1 MQLKIKNRTL
11 IFLFSLSTLFGQNFD
26 ISGKITDGQNGEPL
40 IGANVVIQWDD
51 FNTGAATN
59 SDGEYTIQNVPI
71 GNYTLNV
78 SYIGYEDHEATI
90 AVNENSVIFNIQL
103 NISAI
108 QLQEYIVTASRGRR
122 EKITDAPAA
131 ISLIS
136 ELKIRNASNPNLGD
150 YFKNIKGVDFTA
162 SGLDSY
168 NLSARGFN
176 SSFSSRLLTLTD
188 GRMANVPS
196 LRLIAYNVIPLTS
209 DDVKQIEVVLG
220 PSSALYGPNAHAGVV
235 NIISKRPQESKGTV
249 VGITGGTRNFSKAQV
264 RHSGSIGNLGYK
276 MSLVQFNANDWE
288 YIEDEEKKAHYKQW
302 QDRDF
307 GDGDELD
314 DLFEDGLAWWD
325 GWDIKVDRDGNG
337 TVDTTYLG
345 SDNKIYDR
353 DKDGIDDIP
362 HFNINNTRFD
372 IRTDYDFSPDHFISL
387 NYGFA
392 QATNINITGIGRYLA
407 DDWVYQF
414 FQARWVYNNWFAQAY
429 LNTSLSGD
437 TRNMRTGGV
446 VTDHS
451 KFFHFQ
457 FQHNRDFNFLETKL
471 IWGGDYQRTMP
482 KTFGTILPDG
492 TGGRNPISYD
502 EDGIDNDKDGE
513 IDEWDELLVTNE
525 FGLYGQTQS
534 KLNENFQLIL
544 SGRLDLHSG
553 QQKEGGFKF
562 LDDPFS
568 GKSIEYYPQI
578 SPKIGLLYKPNENQT
593 YRLTA
598 ARAFN
603 TPSSQGLYLEVLA
616 AQYSIFPVVARGNA
630 NGYTYTRNANGELM
644 MYDVRAGSQSELRWA
659 DLPEGSALYI
669 PAVLGREGQF
679 VNAEDYTKIEPVRS
693 EEIWTYEFGYSGFIG
708 KKTRATFDLYY
719 STYSDFVS
727 DLTWVTP
734 VVLDTSAGFYSVENP
749 DPDILGFIPTSQHS
763 GIRDGGD
770 GIPGYYY
777 LNYGT
782 SDWSSTI
789 PAGWWQRPR
798 EERNGTTL
806 HIVNGD
812 TLGAWWTDDK
822 TNFDNPVNL
831 MLTNINYGAVS
842 LWGMDASI
850 YTFITPNISADVN
863 FSFLGKTRFWNFLT
877 RSYDPIN
884 APKFKLNAKAAYTA
898 EQGWHGNIGFRY
910 IPEFEWAAGVHYGII
925 DEYLVFDTMLGYRF
939 AEKYDLILN
948 INNINGDV
956 HREIIGG
963 PKLGRHIT
971 LKLNAKF

>member
-1 MQLKIKNRTL
+1 MIEKIRNL
-11 IFLFSLSTLFGQNFD
+11 IAITFITCTSLYSQSINLT
-26 ISGKITDGQNGEPL
+26 GKITDSQTDDPL
-40 IGANVVIQWDD
+40 IGANVVLSG
-51 FNTGAATN
+51 NGLSTGAATDIN
-59 SDGEYTIQNVPI
+59 GEYYIKDVPLGSYQI
-71 GNYTLNV
+71 KIT
-78 SYIGYEDHEATI
+78 YIGYSDF
-90 AVNENSVIFNIQL
+90 NSNLEVSSDSQTFNAQL
-103 NISAI
+103 SISAI
-108 QLQEYIVTASRGRR
+108 QLDEYIVTASRRR

-209 DDVKQIEVVLG
+209 DDVRQIEVVLG

-235 NIISKRPQESKGTV
+235 NIISKRPKESKGTV
-249 VGITGGTRNFSKAQV
+249 VGITGGTRNFLKTQV
-264 RHSGSIGNLGYK
+264 RHAGSIGKLGYK

-288 YIEDEEKKAHYKQW
+288 YIENSEKEAHYRQW
-302 QDRDF
+302 LDDA

-314 DLFEDGLAWWD
+314 DYFEDGLAWWD
-325 GWDIKVDRDGNG
+325 GWDIKVDRDGDG
-337 TVDTTYLG
+337 IVDTTYLAK
-345 SDNKIYDR
+345 DNKVNDR
-353 DKDGIDDIP
+353 DEDGISDIP
-362 HFNINNTRFD
+362 HFKINNTRFD

-407 DDWVYQF
+407 DDWIYQF
-414 FQARWVYNNWFAQAY
+414 FQGRWVYKNWYAQAY

-437 TRNMRTGGV
+437 TRNMRTGGI

-457 FQHNRDFNFLETKL
+457 FQHNLDFNFLDTKL

-492 TGGRNPISYD
+492 QPGRNPVSYD
-502 EDGIDNDKDGE
+502 EDGIDNDGDGK

-525 FGLYGQTQS
+525 FGFYSQSQS
-534 KLNENFQLIL
+534 KLSDHFQLIL
-544 SGRLDLHSG
+544 SGRVDLHSG
-553 QQKEGGFKF
+553 QQEDGGIKF
-562 LDDPFS
+562 LKDPLS
-568 GKSIEYYPQI
+568 GETMEYFPQI
-578 SPKIGLLYKPNENQT
+578 SPKIGLLYKPNDSQT
-593 YRLTA
+593 FRLTA

-616 AQYSIFPVVARGNA
+616 AQYSVFPVMARGNKD
-630 NGYTYTRNANGELM
+630 GYTFTRDASGELM
-644 MYDVRAGSQSELRWA
+644 MFDVRAGSSSEFRWSNM
-659 DLPEGSALYI
+659 PTGSALYI
-669 PAVLGREGQF
+669 PAVLGRPGQF

-693 EEIWTYEFGYSGFIG
+693 EEVWTYEFGYSGFISP
-708 KKTRATFDLYY
+708 KIRASFDLYY

-749 DPDILGFIPTSQHS
+749 DPEILGFIPTGEHS
-763 GIRDGGD
+763 GIKDGGD

-777 LNYGT
+777 IEYG
-782 SDWSSTI
+782 SADWESII
-789 PAGWWQRPR
+789 PAGWWDKPADQ
-798 EERNGTTL
+798 RNGTRL
-806 HIVNGD
+806 DYAYGD
-812 TLGAWWTDDK
+812 TLGAWWTDDV

-831 MLTNINYGAVS
+831 MLTNINYGQVT
-842 LWGMDASI
+842 LWGMDASL
-850 YTFITPNISADVN
+850 YAFLTPQISTDVN
-863 FSFLGKTRFWNFLT
+863 FSFLGKTKFWNFLT

-884 APKFKLNAKAAYTA
+884 APKFKINAKMAYNA
-898 EQGWHGNIGFRY
+898 DKGFHGNIGFRY

-939 AEKYDLILN
+939 AERYDLLLN

-971 LKLNAKF
+971 LKLNARF

>member
-1 MQLKIKNRTL
+1 MIEKIRNL
-11 IFLFSLSTLFGQNFD
+11 IAITFITCTSLYSQSINLT
-26 ISGKITDGQNGEPL
+26 GKITDSQTDDPL
-40 IGANVVIQWDD
+40 IGANVVLSG
-51 FNTGAATN
+51 NGLSTGAATDIN
-59 SDGEYTIQNVPI
+59 GEYYIKDVPLGSYQI
-71 GNYTLNV
+71 KIT
-78 SYIGYEDHEATI
+78 YIGYSDF
-90 AVNENSVIFNIQL
+90 NSNLEVSSDSQTFNAQL
-103 NISAI
+103 SISAI
-108 QLQEYIVTASRGRR
+108 QLDEYIVTASRRR

-209 DDVKQIEVVLG
+209 DDVRQIEVVLG

-235 NIISKRPQESKGTV
+235 NIISKRPKESKGTV
-249 VGITGGTRNFSKAQV
+249 VGITGGTRNFLKTQV
-264 RHSGSIGNLGYK
+264 RHAGSIGKLGYK

-288 YIEDEEKKAHYKQW
+288 YIENSEKEAHYRQW
-302 QDRDF
+302 LDDA

-314 DLFEDGLAWWD
+314 DYFEDGLAWWD
-325 GWDIKVDRDGNG
+325 GWDIKVDRDGDG
-337 TVDTTYLG
+337 IVDTTYLAK
-345 SDNKIYDR
+345 DNKVNDR
-353 DKDGIDDIP
+353 DEDGISDIP
-362 HFNINNTRFD
+362 HFKINNTRFD

-407 DDWVYQF
+407 DDWIYQF
-414 FQARWVYNNWFAQAY
+414 FQGRWVYKNWYAQAY
-429 LNTSLSGD
+429 LNTSLSGN
-437 TRNMRTGGV
+437 TRNMRTGGI

-457 FQHNRDFNFLETKL
+457 FQHNLDFNFLDTKL

-492 TGGRNPISYD
+492 QPGRNPVSYD
-502 EDGIDNDKDGE
+502 EDGIDNDGDGK

-525 FGLYGQTQS
+525 FGFYSQSQS
-534 KLNENFQLIL
+534 KLSDHFQLIL
-544 SGRLDLHSG
+544 SGRVDLHSG
-553 QQKEGGFKF
+553 QQEDGGIKF
-562 LDDPFS
+562 LKDPLS
-568 GKSIEYYPQI
+568 GETMEYFPQI
-578 SPKIGLLYKPNENQT
+578 SPKIGLLYKPNDSQT
-593 YRLTA
+593 FRLTA

-616 AQYSIFPVVARGNA
+616 AQYSVFPVMARGNKD
-630 NGYTYTRNANGELM
+630 GYTFTRDASGELM
-644 MYDVRAGSQSELRWA
+644 MFDVRAGSSSEFRWSNM
-659 DLPEGSALYI
+659 PTGSALYI
-669 PAVLGREGQF
+669 PAVLGRPGQF

-693 EEIWTYEFGYSGFIG
+693 EEVWTYEFGYSGFISP
-708 KKTRATFDLYY
+708 KIRASFDLYY

-749 DPDILGFIPTSQHS
+749 DPEILGFIPTGEHS
-763 GIRDGGD
+763 GIKDGGD

-777 LNYGT
+777 IEYG
-782 SDWSSTI
+782 SADWGSII
-789 PAGWWQRPR
+789 PAGWWDKPADQ
-798 EERNGTTL
+798 RNGTTL
-806 HIVNGD
+806 DYAYGD
-812 TLGAWWTDDK
+812 TLGAWWTDDV

-831 MLTNINYGAVS
+831 MLTNINYGQVT
-842 LWGMDASI
+842 LWGMDASL
-850 YTFITPNISADVN
+850 YAFLTPQISTDVN
-863 FSFLGKTRFWNFLT
+863 FSFLGKTKFWNFLT

-884 APKFKLNAKAAYTA
+884 APKYKINAKMAYNA
-898 EQGWHGNIGFRY
+898 DKGFHGNVGFRY

-939 AEKYDLILN
+939 AERYDLLLN

-971 LKLNAKF
+971 LKLNARF

>member
-1 MQLKIKNRTL
+1 MIEKIRNL
-11 IFLFSLSTLFGQNFD
+11 IAITFITCTSLYSQSINLT
-26 ISGKITDGQNGEPL
+26 GKITDSQTDDPL
-40 IGANVVIQWDD
+40 IGANVVLSG
-51 FNTGAATN
+51 NGLSTGAATDIN
-59 SDGEYTIQNVPI
+59 GEYYIKDVPLGSYQI
-71 GNYTLNV
+71 KIT
-78 SYIGYEDHEATI
+78 YIGYSDF
-90 AVNENSVIFNIQL
+90 NSNLEVSSDSQTFNAQL
-103 NISAI
+103 SISAI
-108 QLQEYIVTASRGRR
+108 QLDEYIVTASRRR

-209 DDVKQIEVVLG
+209 DDVRQIEVVLG

-235 NIISKRPQESKGTV
+235 NIISKRPKESKGTV
-249 VGITGGTRNFSKAQV
+249 VGITGGTRSFLKTQV
-264 RHSGSIGNLGYK
+264 RHAGSIGKLGYK

-288 YIEDEEKKAHYKQW
+288 YIENSEKEAHYRQW
-302 QDRDF
+302 LDDA
-307 GDGDELD
+307 GDGDQLD
-314 DLFEDGLAWWD
+314 DYFEDGLAWWD
-325 GWDIKVDRDGNG
+325 GWDIKVDRDGDG
-337 TVDTTYLG
+337 IVDTTYLAK
-345 SDNKIYDR
+345 DNKVNDR
-353 DKDGIDDIP
+353 DEDGISDIP
-362 HFNINNTRFD
+362 HFKINNTRFD

-407 DDWVYQF
+407 DDWIYQF
-414 FQARWVYNNWFAQAY
+414 FQGRWVYKNWFAQAY

-437 TRNMRTGGV
+437 TRNMRTGGI

-457 FQHNRDFNFLETKL
+457 FQHNLDFNFLDTKL

-492 TGGRNPISYD
+492 QPGRNPVSYD
-502 EDGIDNDKDGE
+502 EDGIDNDGDGK

-525 FGLYGQTQS
+525 FGFYSQSQS
-534 KLNENFQLIL
+534 KLSDHFQLIL
-544 SGRLDLHSG
+544 SGRVDLHSG
-553 QQKEGGFKF
+553 QQEDGGIKF
-562 LDDPFS
+562 LKDPLS
-568 GKSIEYYPQI
+568 GETMEYFPQI
-578 SPKIGLLYKPNENQT
+578 SPKVGLLYKPNDSQT
-593 YRLTA
+593 FRLTA

-616 AQYSIFPVVARGNA
+616 AQYSVFPVMARGNKD
-630 NGYTYTRNANGELM
+630 GYTFTRDASGELM
-644 MYDVRAGSQSELRWA
+644 MFDVRAGSSSEFRWSNM
-659 DLPEGSALYI
+659 PTGSALYI
-669 PAVLGREGQF
+669 PAVLGRPGQF

-693 EEIWTYEFGYSGFIG
+693 EEVWTYEFGYSGFISP
-708 KKTRATFDLYY
+708 KIRASFDLYY

-749 DPDILGFIPTSQHS
+749 DPEILGFIPTGEHS
-763 GIRDGGD
+763 GIKDGGD

-777 LNYGT
+777 IEYG
-782 SDWSSTI
+782 SADWGSII
-789 PAGWWQRPR
+789 PAGWWDKPADQ
-798 EERNGTTL
+798 RNGTRL
-806 HIVNGD
+806 DYAYGD
-812 TLGAWWTDDK
+812 TLGAWWTDDV

-831 MLTNINYGAVS
+831 MLTNINYGQVT
-842 LWGMDASI
+842 LWGMDASL
-850 YTFITPNISADVN
+850 YAFLTPQISTDVN
-863 FSFLGKTRFWNFLT
+863 FSFLGKTKFWNFLT

-884 APKFKLNAKAAYTA
+884 APKFKINAKMAYNA
-898 EQGWHGNIGFRY
+898 DKGFHGNIGFRY

-939 AEKYDLILN
+939 AEKYDLLLN
-948 INNINGDV
+948 INNINGNV

-971 LKLNAKF
+971 LKLNARF

>member
-1 MQLKIKNRTL
+1 MIEKIRNL
-11 IFLFSLSTLFGQNFD
+11 IAITFITCTSLYSQSINLT
-26 ISGKITDGQNGEPL
+26 GKITDSQTDDPL
-40 IGANVVIQWDD
+40 IGANVVLSG
-51 FNTGAATN
+51 NGLSTGAATDIN
-59 SDGEYTIQNVPI
+59 GEYYIKDVPLGSYQI
-71 GNYTLNV
+71 KIT
-78 SYIGYEDHEATI
+78 YIGYSDF
-90 AVNENSVIFNIQL
+90 NSNLEVSSDSQTFNAQL
-103 NISAI
+103 SISAI
-108 QLQEYIVTASRGRR
+108 QLDEYIVTASRRR

-131 ISLIS
+131 ISVIS

-209 DDVKQIEVVLG
+209 DDVRQIEVVLG

-235 NIISKRPQESKGTV
+235 NIISKRPKESKGTV
-249 VGITGGTRNFSKAQV
+249 VGITGGTRNFLKTQV
-264 RHSGSIGNLGYK
+264 RHAGSIGKLGYK

-288 YIEDEEKKAHYKQW
+288 YIENSEKEAHYRQW
-302 QDRDF
+302 LDDA

-314 DLFEDGLAWWD
+314 DYFEDGLAWWD
-325 GWDIKVDRDGNG
+325 GWDIKVDRDGDG
-337 TVDTTYLG
+337 IVDTTYLAK
-345 SDNKIYDR
+345 DNKVNDR
-353 DKDGIDDIP
+353 DEDGISDIP
-362 HFNINNTRFD
+362 HFKINNTRFD

-407 DDWVYQF
+407 DDWIYQF
-414 FQARWVYNNWFAQAY
+414 FQGRWVYKNWYAQAY

-437 TRNMRTGGV
+437 TRNMRTGGI

-457 FQHNRDFNFLETKL
+457 FQHNLDFNFLDTKL

-492 TGGRNPISYD
+492 QPGRNPVSYD
-502 EDGIDNDKDGE
+502 EDGIDNDGDGK

-525 FGLYGQTQS
+525 FGFYSQSQS
-534 KLNENFQLIL
+534 KLSDHFQLIL
-544 SGRLDLHSG
+544 SGRVDLHSG
-553 QQKEGGFKF
+553 QQEDGGIKF
-562 LDDPFS
+562 LKDPLS
-568 GKSIEYYPQI
+568 GETMEYFPQI
-578 SPKIGLLYKPNENQT
+578 SPKIGLLYKPNDSQT
-593 YRLTA
+593 FRLTA

-616 AQYSIFPVVARGNA
+616 AQYSVFPVMARGNKD
-630 NGYTYTRNANGELM
+630 GYTFTRDASGELM
-644 MYDVRAGSQSELRWA
+644 MFDVRAGSSSEFRWSNM
-659 DLPEGSALYI
+659 PTGSALYI
-669 PAVLGREGQF
+669 PAVLGRPGQF

-693 EEIWTYEFGYSGFIG
+693 EEVWTYEFGYSGFISP
-708 KKTRATFDLYY
+708 KIRASFDLYY

-749 DPDILGFIPTSQHS
+749 DPEILGFIPTGEHS
-763 GIRDGGD
+763 GIKDGGD

-777 LNYGT
+777 IEYG
-782 SDWSSTI
+782 SADWGSII
-789 PAGWWQRPR
+789 PAGWWDKPADQ
-798 EERNGTTL
+798 RNGTTL
-806 HIVNGD
+806 DYAYGD
-812 TLGAWWTDDK
+812 TLGAWWTDDV

-831 MLTNINYGAVS
+831 MLTNINYGQVT
-842 LWGMDASI
+842 LWGMDASL
-850 YTFITPNISADVN
+850 YSFLTPQISTDVN
-863 FSFLGKTRFWNFLT
+863 FSFLGKTKFWNFLT

-884 APKFKLNAKAAYTA
+884 APKFKINAKMAYNA
-898 EQGWHGNIGFRY
+898 DKGFHGNIGFRY

-939 AEKYDLILN
+939 AERYDLLLN

-971 LKLNAKF
+971 LKLNARF

>member
-1 MQLKIKNRTL
+1 MIEKIRNL
-11 IFLFSLSTLFGQNFD
+11 IAITFITCTSLYSQSINLT
-26 ISGKITDGQNGEPL
+26 GKITDSQTDDPL
-40 IGANVVIQWDD
+40 IGANVVLSG
-51 FNTGAATN
+51 NGLSTGAATDIN
-59 SDGEYTIQNVPI
+59 GEYYIKDVPLGSYQI
-71 GNYTLNV
+71 KIT
-78 SYIGYEDHEATI
+78 YIGYSDF
-90 AVNENSVIFNIQL
+90 NSNLEVSSDSQTFNAQL
-103 NISAI
+103 SISAI
-108 QLQEYIVTASRGRR
+108 QLDEYIVTASRRR

-209 DDVKQIEVVLG
+209 DDVRQIEVVLG

-235 NIISKRPQESKGTV
+235 NIISKRPKESKGTV
-249 VGITGGTRNFSKAQV
+249 VGITGGTRNFLKTQV
-264 RHSGSIGNLGYK
+264 RHAGSIGKLGYK

-288 YIEDEEKKAHYKQW
+288 YIENSEKEAHYRQW
-302 QDRDF
+302 LDDA

-314 DLFEDGLAWWD
+314 DYFEDGLAWWD
-325 GWDIKVDRDGNG
+325 GWDIKVDRDGDG
-337 TVDTTYLG
+337 IVDTTYLAK
-345 SDNKIYDR
+345 DNKVNDR
-353 DKDGIDDIP
+353 DEDGISDIP
-362 HFNINNTRFD
+362 HFKINNTRFD

-407 DDWVYQF
+407 DDWIYQF
-414 FQARWVYNNWFAQAY
+414 FQGRWVYKNWYAQAY

-437 TRNMRTGGV
+437 TRNMRTGGI

-457 FQHNRDFNFLETKL
+457 FQHNLDFNFLDTKL

-492 TGGRNPISYD
+492 QPGRNPVSYD
-502 EDGIDNDKDGE
+502 EDGIDNDGDGK

-525 FGLYGQTQS
+525 FGFYSQSQS
-534 KLNENFQLIL
+534 KLSDHFQLIL
-544 SGRLDLHSG
+544 SGRVDLHSG
-553 QQKEGGFKF
+553 QQEDGGIKF
-562 LDDPFS
+562 LKDPLS
-568 GKSIEYYPQI
+568 GETMEYFPQI
-578 SPKIGLLYKPNENQT
+578 SPKVGLLYKPNDSQT
-593 YRLTA
+593 FRLTA

-616 AQYSIFPVVARGNA
+616 AQYSVFPVMARGNKD
-630 NGYTYTRNANGELM
+630 GYTFTRDASGELM
-644 MYDVRAGSQSELRWA
+644 MFDVRAGSSSEFRWSNM
-659 DLPEGSALYI
+659 PTGSALYI
-669 PAVLGREGQF
+669 PAVLGRPGQF

-693 EEIWTYEFGYSGFIG
+693 EEVWTYEFGYSGFISP
-708 KKTRATFDLYY
+708 KIRASFDLYY

-749 DPDILGFIPTSQHS
+749 DPEILGFIPTGEHS
-763 GIRDGGD
+763 GIKDGGD

-777 LNYGT
+777 IEYG
-782 SDWSSTI
+782 SADWGSII
-789 PAGWWQRPR
+789 PAGWWDKPADQ
-798 EERNGTTL
+798 RNGTRL
-806 HIVNGD
+806 DYAYGD
-812 TLGAWWTDDK
+812 TLGAWWTDDV

-831 MLTNINYGAVS
+831 MLTNINYGQVT
-842 LWGMDASI
+842 LWGMDASL
-850 YTFITPNISADVN
+850 YAFLTPQISTDVN
-863 FSFLGKTRFWNFLT
+863 FSFLGKTKFWNFLT

-884 APKFKLNAKAAYTA
+884 APKFKINAKMAYNA
-898 EQGWHGNIGFRY
+898 DKGFHGNVGFRY

-939 AEKYDLILN
+939 AEKYDLLLN
-948 INNINGDV
+948 INNINGNV

-971 LKLNAKF
+971 LKLNARF

>member
-1 MQLKIKNRTL
+1 MIEKIRNL
-11 IFLFSLSTLFGQNFD
+11 IAITFITCTSLYSQSINLT
-26 ISGKITDGQNGEPL
+26 GKITDSQTDDPL
-40 IGANVVIQWDD
+40 IGANVVLSG
-51 FNTGAATN
+51 NGLSTGAATDIN
-59 SDGEYTIQNVPI
+59 GEYYIKDVPLGSYQI
-71 GNYTLNV
+71 KIT
-78 SYIGYEDHEATI
+78 YIGYSDF
-90 AVNENSVIFNIQL
+90 NSNLEVSSDSQTFNAQL
-103 NISAI
+103 SISAI
-108 QLQEYIVTASRGRR
+108 QLDEYIVTASRRR

-209 DDVKQIEVVLG
+209 DDVRQIEVVLG

-235 NIISKRPQESKGTV
+235 NIISKRPKESKGTV
-249 VGITGGTRNFSKAQV
+249 VGITGGTRNFLKTQV
-264 RHSGSIGNLGYK
+264 RHAGSIGKLGYK

-288 YIEDEEKKAHYKQW
+288 YIENSEKEAHYRQW
-302 QDRDF
+302 LDDA

-314 DLFEDGLAWWD
+314 DYFEDGLAWWD
-325 GWDIKVDRDGNG
+325 GWDIKVDRDGDG
-337 TVDTTYLG
+337 IVDTTYLAK
-345 SDNKIYDR
+345 DNKVNDR
-353 DKDGIDDIP
+353 DEDGISDIP
-362 HFNINNTRFD
+362 HFKINNTRFD

-407 DDWVYQF
+407 DDWIYQF
-414 FQARWVYNNWFAQAY
+414 FQGRWVYKNWYAQAY
-429 LNTSLSGD
+429 LNTSLSGN
-437 TRNMRTGGV
+437 TRNMRTGGI

-457 FQHNRDFNFLETKL
+457 FQHNLDFNFLDTKL

-492 TGGRNPISYD
+492 QPGRNPVSYD
-502 EDGIDNDKDGE
+502 EDGIDNDGDGK

-525 FGLYGQTQS
+525 FGFYSQSQS
-534 KLNENFQLIL
+534 KLSDHFQLIL
-544 SGRLDLHSG
+544 SGRVDLHSG
-553 QQKEGGFKF
+553 QQEDGGIKF
-562 LDDPFS
+562 LKDPLS
-568 GKSIEYYPQI
+568 GETMEYFPQI
-578 SPKIGLLYKPNENQT
+578 SPKIGLLYKPNDSQT
-593 YRLTA
+593 FRLTA

-616 AQYSIFPVVARGNA
+616 AQYSVFPVMARGNKD
-630 NGYTYTRNANGELM
+630 GYTFTRDASGELM
-644 MYDVRAGSQSELRWA
+644 MFDVRAGSSSEFRWSNM
-659 DLPEGSALYI
+659 PTGSALYI
-669 PAVLGREGQF
+669 PAVLGRPGQF

-693 EEIWTYEFGYSGFIG
+693 EEVWTYEFGYSGFISP
-708 KKTRATFDLYY
+708 KIRASFDLYY

-749 DPDILGFIPTSQHS
+749 DPEILGFIPTGEHS
-763 GIRDGGD
+763 GIKDGGD

-777 LNYGT
+777 IEYG
-782 SDWSSTI
+782 SADWESII
-789 PAGWWQRPR
+789 PAGWWDKPADQ
-798 EERNGTTL
+798 RNGTTL
-806 HIVNGD
+806 DYAYGD
-812 TLGAWWTDDK
+812 TLGAWWTDDV

-831 MLTNINYGAVS
+831 MLTNINYGQVT
-842 LWGMDASI
+842 LWGMDASL
-850 YTFITPNISADVN
+850 YAFLTPQISTDVN
-863 FSFLGKTRFWNFLT
+863 FSFLGKTKFWNFLT

-884 APKFKLNAKAAYTA
+884 APKFKINAKMAYNA
-898 EQGWHGNIGFRY
+898 DKGFHGNIGFRY

-939 AEKYDLILN
+939 AERYDLLLN

-971 LKLNAKF
+971 LKLNARF

>member
-1 MQLKIKNRTL
+1 MIEKIRNL
-11 IFLFSLSTLFGQNFD
+11 IAITFITCTSLYSQSINLT
-26 ISGKITDGQNGEPL
+26 GKITDSQTDDPL
-40 IGANVVIQWDD
+40 IGANVVLSG
-51 FNTGAATN
+51 NGLSTGAATDIN
-59 SDGEYTIQNVPI
+59 GEYYIKDVPLGSYQI
-71 GNYTLNV
+71 KIT
-78 SYIGYEDHEATI
+78 YIGYSDF
-90 AVNENSVIFNIQL
+90 NSNLEVSSDSQTFNAQL
-103 NISAI
+103 SISAI
-108 QLQEYIVTASRGRR
+108 QLDEYIVTASRRR

-131 ISLIS
+131 ISVIS

-209 DDVKQIEVVLG
+209 DDVRQIEVVLG

-235 NIISKRPQESKGTV
+235 NIISKRPKESKGTV
-249 VGITGGTRNFSKAQV
+249 VGITGGTRNFLKTQV
-264 RHSGSIGNLGYK
+264 RHAGSIGKLGYK

-288 YIEDEEKKAHYKQW
+288 YIENSEKEAHYRQW
-302 QDRDF
+302 LDDA

-314 DLFEDGLAWWD
+314 DYFEDGLAWWD
-325 GWDIKVDRDGNG
+325 GWDIKVDRDGDG
-337 TVDTTYLG
+337 IVDTTYLAK
-345 SDNKIYDR
+345 DNKVNDR
-353 DKDGIDDIP
+353 DEDGISDIP
-362 HFNINNTRFD
+362 HFKINNTRFD

-407 DDWVYQF
+407 DDWIYQF
-414 FQARWVYNNWFAQAY
+414 FQGRWVYKNWYAQAY

-437 TRNMRTGGV
+437 TRNMRTGGI

-457 FQHNRDFNFLETKL
+457 FQHNLDFNFLDTKL

-492 TGGRNPISYD
+492 QPGRNPVSYD
-502 EDGIDNDKDGE
+502 EDGIDNDGDGK

-525 FGLYGQTQS
+525 FGFYSQSQS
-534 KLNENFQLIL
+534 KLSDHFQLIL
-544 SGRLDLHSG
+544 SGRVDLHSG
-553 QQKEGGFKF
+553 QQEDGGIKF
-562 LDDPFS
+562 LKDPLS
-568 GKSIEYYPQI
+568 GETMEYFPQI
-578 SPKIGLLYKPNENQT
+578 SPKIGLLYKPNDSQT
-593 YRLTA
+593 FRLTA

-616 AQYSIFPVVARGNA
+616 AQYSVFPVMARGNKD
-630 NGYTYTRNANGELM
+630 GYTFTRDASGELM
-644 MYDVRAGSQSELRWA
+644 MFDVRAGSSSEFRWSNM
-659 DLPEGSALYI
+659 PTGSALYI
-669 PAVLGREGQF
+669 PAVLGRPGQF

-693 EEIWTYEFGYSGFIG
+693 EEVWTYEFGYSGFISP
-708 KKTRATFDLYY
+708 KIRASFDLYY

-749 DPDILGFIPTSQHS
+749 DPEILGFIPTGEHS
-763 GIRDGGD
+763 GIKDGGD

-777 LNYGT
+777 IEYG
-782 SDWSSTI
+782 SADWGSII
-789 PAGWWQRPR
+789 PAGWWDKPADQ
-798 EERNGTTL
+798 RNGTRL
-806 HIVNGD
+806 DYAYGD
-812 TLGAWWTDDK
+812 TLGAWWTDDV

-831 MLTNINYGAVS
+831 MLTNINYGQVT
-842 LWGMDASI
+842 LWGMDASL
-850 YTFITPNISADVN
+850 YAFLTPQISTDVN
-863 FSFLGKTRFWNFLT
+863 FSFLGKTKFWNFLT

-884 APKFKLNAKAAYTA
+884 APKFKINAKMAYNA
-898 EQGWHGNIGFRY
+898 DKGFHGNIGFRY

-939 AEKYDLILN
+939 AERYDLLLN

-971 LKLNAKF
+971 LKLNARF

>member
-1 MQLKIKNRTL
+1 MIEKIRNL
-11 IFLFSLSTLFGQNFD
+11 IAITFITCTSLYSQSINLT
-26 ISGKITDGQNGEPL
+26 GKITDSQTDDPL
-40 IGANVVIQWDD
+40 IGANVVLSG
-51 FNTGAATN
+51 NGLSTGAATDIN
-59 SDGEYTIQNVPI
+59 GEYYIKDVPLGSYQI
-71 GNYTLNV
+71 KIT
-78 SYIGYEDHEATI
+78 YIGYSDF
-90 AVNENSVIFNIQL
+90 NSNLEVSSDSQTFNAQL
-103 NISAI
+103 SISAI
-108 QLQEYIVTASRGRR
+108 QLDEYIVTASRRR

-209 DDVKQIEVVLG
+209 DDVRQIEVVLG

-235 NIISKRPQESKGTV
+235 NIISKRPKESKGTV
-249 VGITGGTRNFSKAQV
+249 VGITGGTRNFLKTQV
-264 RHSGSIGNLGYK
+264 RHAGSIGKLGYK

-288 YIEDEEKKAHYKQW
+288 YIENSEKEAHYRQW
-302 QDRDF
+302 LDDA

-314 DLFEDGLAWWD
+314 DYFEDGLAWWD
-325 GWDIKVDRDGNG
+325 GWDIKVDRDGDG
-337 TVDTTYLG
+337 IVDTTYLAK
-345 SDNKIYDR
+345 DNKVNDR
-353 DKDGIDDIP
+353 DEDGISDIP
-362 HFNINNTRFD
+362 HFKINNTRFD

-407 DDWVYQF
+407 DDWIYQF
-414 FQARWVYNNWFAQAY
+414 FQGRWVYKNWYAQAY

-437 TRNMRTGGV
+437 TRNMRTGGI

-457 FQHNRDFNFLETKL
+457 FQHNLDFNFLDTKL

-492 TGGRNPISYD
+492 QPGRNPVSYD
-502 EDGIDNDKDGE
+502 EDGIDNDGDGK

-525 FGLYGQTQS
+525 FGFYSQSQS
-534 KLNENFQLIL
+534 KLSDHFQLIL
-544 SGRLDLHSG
+544 SGRVDLHSG
-553 QQKEGGFKF
+553 QQEDGGIKF
-562 LDDPFS
+562 LKDPLS
-568 GKSIEYYPQI
+568 GETMEYFPQI
-578 SPKIGLLYKPNENQT
+578 SPKIGLLYKPNDSQT
-593 YRLTA
+593 FRLTA

-616 AQYSIFPVVARGNA
+616 AQYSVFPVMARGNKD
-630 NGYTYTRNANGELM
+630 GYTFTRDASGELM
-644 MYDVRAGSQSELRWA
+644 MFDVRAGSSSEFRWSNM
-659 DLPEGSALYI
+659 PTGSALYI
-669 PAVLGREGQF
+669 PAVLGRPGQF

-693 EEIWTYEFGYSGFIG
+693 EEVWTYEFGYSGFISP
-708 KKTRATFDLYY
+708 KIRASFDLYY

-749 DPDILGFIPTSQHS
+749 DPEILGFIPTGEHS
-763 GIRDGGD
+763 GIKDGGD

-777 LNYGT
+777 IEYG
-782 SDWSSTI
+782 SADWGSII
-789 PAGWWQRPR
+789 PAGWWDKPADQ
-798 EERNGTTL
+798 RNGTRL
-806 HIVNGD
+806 DYAYGD
-812 TLGAWWTDDK
+812 TLGAWWTDDV

-831 MLTNINYGAVS
+831 MLTNINYGQVT
-842 LWGMDASI
+842 LWGMDASL
-850 YTFITPNISADVN
+850 YAFLTPQISTDVN
-863 FSFLGKTRFWNFLT
+863 FSFLGKTKFWNFLT

-884 APKFKLNAKAAYTA
+884 APKFKINAKMAYNA
-898 EQGWHGNIGFRY
+898 DKGFHGNVGFRY

-939 AEKYDLILN
+939 AERYDLLLN

-971 LKLNAKF
+971 LKLNARF

>member
-1 MQLKIKNRTL
+1 MIEKIRNL
-11 IFLFSLSTLFGQNFD
+11 IAITFITCTSLYSQSINLT
-26 ISGKITDGQNGEPL
+26 GKITDSQTDDPL
-40 IGANVVIQWDD
+40 IGANVVLSG
-51 FNTGAATN
+51 NGLSTGAATDIN
-59 SDGEYTIQNVPI
+59 GEYYIKDVPLGSYQI
-71 GNYTLNV
+71 KIT
-78 SYIGYEDHEATI
+78 YIGYSDF
-90 AVNENSVIFNIQL
+90 NSNLEVSSDSQTFNAQL
-103 NISAI
+103 SISAI
-108 QLQEYIVTASRGRR
+108 QLDEYIVTASRRR

-209 DDVKQIEVVLG
+209 DDVRQIEVVLG

-235 NIISKRPQESKGTV
+235 NIISKRPKESKGTV
-249 VGITGGTRNFSKAQV
+249 VGITGGTRNFLKTQV
-264 RHSGSIGNLGYK
+264 RHAGSIGKLGYK

-288 YIEDEEKKAHYKQW
+288 YIENSEKEAHYRQW
-302 QDRDF
+302 LDDA

-314 DLFEDGLAWWD
+314 DYFEDGLAWWD
-325 GWDIKVDRDGNG
+325 GWDIKVDRDGDG
-337 TVDTTYLG
+337 IVDTTYLAK
-345 SDNKIYDR
+345 DNKVNDR
-353 DKDGIDDIP
+353 DEDGISDIP
-362 HFNINNTRFD
+362 HFKINNTRFD

-407 DDWVYQF
+407 DDWIYQF
-414 FQARWVYNNWFAQAY
+414 FQGRWVYKNWYAQAY

-437 TRNMRTGGV
+437 TRNMRTGGI

-457 FQHNRDFNFLETKL
+457 FQHNLDFNFLDTKL

-492 TGGRNPISYD
+492 QPGRNPVSYD
-502 EDGIDNDKDGE
+502 EDGIDNDGDGK

-525 FGLYGQTQS
+525 FGFYSQSQS
-534 KLNENFQLIL
+534 KLSDHFQLIL
-544 SGRLDLHSG
+544 SGRVDLHSG
-553 QQKEGGFKF
+553 QQEDGGIKF
-562 LDDPFS
+562 LKDPLS
-568 GKSIEYYPQI
+568 GETMEYFPQI
-578 SPKIGLLYKPNENQT
+578 SPKIGLLYKPNDSQT
-593 YRLTA
+593 FRLTA

-616 AQYSIFPVVARGNA
+616 AQYSVFPVMARGNKD
-630 NGYTYTRNANGELM
+630 GYTFTRDASGELM
-644 MYDVRAGSQSELRWA
+644 MFDVRAGSSSEFRWSNM
-659 DLPEGSALYI
+659 PTGSALYI
-669 PAVLGREGQF
+669 PAVLGRPGQF

-693 EEIWTYEFGYSGFIG
+693 EEVWTYEFGYSGFISP
-708 KKTRATFDLYY
+708 KIRASFDLYY

-749 DPDILGFIPTSQHS
+749 DPEILGFIPTGEHS
-763 GIRDGGD
+763 GIKDGGD

-777 LNYGT
+777 IEYG
-782 SDWSSTI
+782 SADWGSII
-789 PAGWWQRPR
+789 PAGWWDKPADQ
-798 EERNGTTL
+798 RNGTTL
-806 HIVNGD
+806 DYAYGD
-812 TLGAWWTDDK
+812 TLGAWWTDDV

-831 MLTNINYGAVS
+831 MLTNINYGQVT
-842 LWGMDASI
+842 LWGMDASL
-850 YTFITPNISADVN
+850 YAFLTPQISTDVN
-863 FSFLGKTRFWNFLT
+863 FSFLGKTKFWNFLT

-884 APKFKLNAKAAYTA
+884 APKYKINAKMAYNA
-898 EQGWHGNIGFRY
+898 DKGFHGNVGFRY

-939 AEKYDLILN
+939 AERYDLLLN

-971 LKLNAKF
+971 LKLNARF

>member
-1 MQLKIKNRTL
+1 MKEKIRNL
-11 IFLFSLSTLFGQNFD
+11 IAITFITCTSLYSQSINLT
-26 ISGKITDGQNGEPL
+26 GKITDSQTDDPL
-40 IGANVVIQWDD
+40 IGANVVLSG
-51 FNTGAATN
+51 NGLSTGAATDIN
-59 SDGEYTIQNVPI
+59 GEYYIKDVPLGSYQI
-71 GNYTLNV
+71 KIT
-78 SYIGYEDHEATI
+78 YIGYSDF
-90 AVNENSVIFNIQL
+90 NSNLEVSSDSQTFNAQL
-103 NISAI
+103 SISAI
-108 QLQEYIVTASRGRR
+108 QLDEYIVTASRRR

-209 DDVKQIEVVLG
+209 DDVRQIEVVLG

-235 NIISKRPQESKGTV
+235 NIISKRPKESKGTV
-249 VGITGGTRNFSKAQV
+249 VGITGGTRNFLKTQV
-264 RHSGSIGNLGYK
+264 RHAGSIGKLGYK

-288 YIEDEEKKAHYKQW
+288 YIENSEKEAHYRQW
-302 QDRDF
+302 LDDA

-314 DLFEDGLAWWD
+314 DYFEDGLAWWD
-325 GWDIKVDRDGNG
+325 GWDIKVDRDGDG
-337 TVDTTYLG
+337 IVDTTYLAK
-345 SDNKIYDR
+345 DNKVNDR
-353 DKDGIDDIP
+353 DEDGISDIP
-362 HFNINNTRFD
+362 HFKINNTRFD

-407 DDWVYQF
+407 DDWIYQF
-414 FQARWVYNNWFAQAY
+414 FQGRWVYKNWYAQAY

-437 TRNMRTGGV
+437 TRNMRTGGI

-457 FQHNRDFNFLETKL
+457 FQHNLDFNFLDTKL

-492 TGGRNPISYD
+492 QPGRNPVSYD
-502 EDGIDNDKDGE
+502 EDGIDNDGDGK

-525 FGLYGQTQS
+525 FGFYSQSQS
-534 KLNENFQLIL
+534 KLSDHFQLIL
-544 SGRLDLHSG
+544 SGRVDLHSG
-553 QQKEGGFKF
+553 QQEDGGIKF
-562 LDDPFS
+562 LKDPLS
-568 GKSIEYYPQI
+568 GETMEYFPQI
-578 SPKIGLLYKPNENQT
+578 SPKIGLLYKPNDSQT
-593 YRLTA
+593 FRLTA

-616 AQYSIFPVVARGNA
+616 AQYSVFPVMARGNKD
-630 NGYTYTRNANGELM
+630 GYTFTRDASGELM
-644 MYDVRAGSQSELRWA
+644 MFDVRAGSSSEFRWSNM
-659 DLPEGSALYI
+659 PTGSALYI
-669 PAVLGREGQF
+669 PAVLGRPGQF

-693 EEIWTYEFGYSGFIG
+693 EEVWTYEFGYSGFISP
-708 KKTRATFDLYY
+708 KIRASFDLYY

-749 DPDILGFIPTSQHS
+749 DPDILGFIPTGEHS
-763 GIRDGGD
+763 GIKDGGD

-777 LNYGT
+777 IEYG
-782 SDWSSTI
+782 SADWGSII
-789 PAGWWQRPR
+789 PAGWWDKPADQ
-798 EERNGTTL
+798 RNGTRL
-806 HIVNGD
+806 DYAYGD
-812 TLGAWWTDDK
+812 TLGAWWTDDV

-831 MLTNINYGAVS
+831 MLTNINYGQVT
-842 LWGMDASI
+842 LWGMDASL
-850 YTFITPNISADVN
+850 YAFLTPQISTDVN
-863 FSFLGKTRFWNFLT
+863 FSFLGKTKFWNFLT

-884 APKFKLNAKAAYTA
+884 APKYKINAKMAYNA
-898 EQGWHGNIGFRY
+898 DKGFHGNVGFRY

-939 AEKYDLILN
+939 AEKYDLLLN

-971 LKLNAKF
+971 LKLNARF

>member
-1 MQLKIKNRTL
+1 MIEKIRNL
-11 IFLFSLSTLFGQNFD
+11 IAITFITCTSLYSQSINLT
-26 ISGKITDGQNGEPL
+26 GKITDSQTDDPL
-40 IGANVVIQWDD
+40 IGANVVLSG
-51 FNTGAATN
+51 NGLSTGAATDIN
-59 SDGEYTIQNVPI
+59 GEYYIKDVPLGSYQI
-71 GNYTLNV
+71 KIT
-78 SYIGYEDHEATI
+78 YIGYSDF
-90 AVNENSVIFNIQL
+90 NSNLEVSSDSQTFNAQL
-103 NISAI
+103 SISAI
-108 QLQEYIVTASRGRR
+108 QLDEYIVTASRRR

-209 DDVKQIEVVLG
+209 DDVRQIEVVLG

-235 NIISKRPQESKGTV
+235 NIISKRPKESKGTV
-249 VGITGGTRNFSKAQV
+249 VGITGGTRNFLKTQV
-264 RHSGSIGNLGYK
+264 RHAGSIGKLGYK

-288 YIEDEEKKAHYKQW
+288 YIENSEKEAHYRQW
-302 QDRDF
+302 LDDA
-307 GDGDELD
+307 GDGDQLD
-314 DLFEDGLAWWD
+314 DYFEDGLAWWD
-325 GWDIKVDRDGNG
+325 GWDIKVDRDGDG
-337 TVDTTYLG
+337 IVDTTYLAK
-345 SDNKIYDR
+345 DNKVNDR
-353 DKDGIDDIP
+353 DEDGISDIP
-362 HFNINNTRFD
+362 HFKINNTRFD

-407 DDWVYQF
+407 DDWIYQF
-414 FQARWVYNNWFAQAY
+414 FQGRWVYKNWYAQAY

-437 TRNMRTGGV
+437 TRNMRTGGI

-457 FQHNRDFNFLETKL
+457 FQHNLDFNFLDTKL

-492 TGGRNPISYD
+492 QPGRNPVSYD
-502 EDGIDNDKDGE
+502 EDGIDNDGDGK

-525 FGLYGQTQS
+525 FGFYSQSQS
-534 KLNENFQLIL
+534 KLSDHFQLIL
-544 SGRLDLHSG
+544 SGRVDLHSG
-553 QQKEGGFKF
+553 QQEDGGIKF
-562 LDDPFS
+562 LKDPLS
-568 GKSIEYYPQI
+568 GETMEYFPQI
-578 SPKIGLLYKPNENQT
+578 SPKIGLLYKPNDSQT
-593 YRLTA
+593 FRLTA

-616 AQYSIFPVVARGNA
+616 AQYSVFPVMARGNKD
-630 NGYTYTRNANGELM
+630 GYTFTRDASGELM
-644 MYDVRAGSQSELRWA
+644 MFDVRAGSSSEFRWSNM
-659 DLPEGSALYI
+659 PTGSALYI
-669 PAVLGREGQF
+669 PAVLGRPGQF

-693 EEIWTYEFGYSGFIG
+693 EEVWTYEFGYSGFISP
-708 KKTRATFDLYY
+708 KIRASFDLYY

-749 DPDILGFIPTSQHS
+749 DPEILGFIPTGEHS
-763 GIRDGGD
+763 GIKDGGD

-777 LNYGT
+777 IEYG
-782 SDWSSTI
+782 SADWGSII
-789 PAGWWQRPR
+789 PAGWWDKPADQ
-798 EERNGTTL
+798 RNGTRL
-806 HIVNGD
+806 DYAYGD
-812 TLGAWWTDDK
+812 TLGAWWTDDV

-831 MLTNINYGAVS
+831 MLTNINYGQVT
-842 LWGMDASI
+842 LWGMDASL
-850 YTFITPNISADVN
+850 YAFLTPQISTDVN
-863 FSFLGKTRFWNFLT
+863 FSFLGKTKFWNFLT

-884 APKFKLNAKAAYTA
+884 APKFKINAKMAYNA
-898 EQGWHGNIGFRY
+898 DKGFHGNIGFRY

-939 AEKYDLILN
+939 AERYDLLLN

-971 LKLNAKF
+971 LKLNARF

>member
-1 MQLKIKNRTL
+1 MIEKIRNL
-11 IFLFSLSTLFGQNFD
+11 IAITFITCTSLYSQSINLT
-26 ISGKITDGQNGEPL
+26 GKITDSQTDDPL
-40 IGANVVIQWDD
+40 IGANVVLSG
-51 FNTGAATN
+51 NGLSTGAATDIN
-59 SDGEYTIQNVPI
+59 GEYYIKDVPLGSYQI
-71 GNYTLNV
+71 KIT
-78 SYIGYEDHEATI
+78 YIGYSDF
-90 AVNENSVIFNIQL
+90 NSNLEVSSDSQTFNAQL
-103 NISAI
+103 SISAI
-108 QLQEYIVTASRGRR
+108 QLDEYIVTASRRR

-131 ISLIS
+131 ISVIS

-168 NLSARGFN
+168 NLGARGFN

-209 DDVKQIEVVLG
+209 DDVRQIEVVLG

-235 NIISKRPQESKGTV
+235 NIISKRPKESKGTV
-249 VGITGGTRNFSKAQV
+249 VGITGGTRNFLKTQV
-264 RHSGSIGNLGYK
+264 RHAGSIGKLGYK

-288 YIEDEEKKAHYKQW
+288 YIENSEKEAHYRQW
-302 QDRDF
+302 LDDA

-314 DLFEDGLAWWD
+314 DYFEDGLAWWD
-325 GWDIKVDRDGNG
+325 GWDIKVDRDGDG
-337 TVDTTYLG
+337 IVDTTYLAK
-345 SDNKIYDR
+345 DNKVNDR
-353 DKDGIDDIP
+353 DEDGISDIP
-362 HFNINNTRFD
+362 HFKINNTRFD

-407 DDWVYQF
+407 DDWIYQF
-414 FQARWVYNNWFAQAY
+414 FQGRWVYKNWYAQAY

-437 TRNMRTGGV
+437 TRNMRTGGI

-457 FQHNRDFNFLETKL
+457 FQHNLDFNFLDTKL

-492 TGGRNPISYD
+492 QPGRNPVSYD
-502 EDGIDNDKDGE
+502 EDGIDNDGDGK

-525 FGLYGQTQS
+525 FGFYSQSQS
-534 KLNENFQLIL
+534 KLSDHFQLIL
-544 SGRLDLHSG
+544 SGRVDLHSG
-553 QQKEGGFKF
+553 QQEDGGIKF
-562 LDDPFS
+562 LKDPLS
-568 GKSIEYYPQI
+568 GETMEYFPQI
-578 SPKIGLLYKPNENQT
+578 SPKIGLLYKPNDSQT
-593 YRLTA
+593 FRLTA

-616 AQYSIFPVVARGNA
+616 AQYSVFPVMARGNKD
-630 NGYTYTRNANGELM
+630 GYTFTRDASGELM
-644 MYDVRAGSQSELRWA
+644 MFDVRAGSSSEFRWSNM
-659 DLPEGSALYI
+659 PTGSALYI
-669 PAVLGREGQF
+669 PAVLGRPGQF

-693 EEIWTYEFGYSGFIG
+693 EEVWTYEFGYSGFISP
-708 KKTRATFDLYY
+708 KIRASFDLYY

-749 DPDILGFIPTSQHS
+749 DPEILGFIPTGEHS
-763 GIRDGGD
+763 GIKDGGD

-777 LNYGT
+777 IEYG
-782 SDWSSTI
+782 SADWESII
-789 PAGWWQRPR
+789 PAGWWDKPADQ
-798 EERNGTTL
+798 RNGTTL
-806 HIVNGD
+806 DYAYGD
-812 TLGAWWTDDK
+812 TLGAWWTDDV

-831 MLTNINYGAVS
+831 MLTNINYGQVT
-842 LWGMDASI
+842 LWGMDASL
-850 YTFITPNISADVN
+850 YAFLTPQISTDVN
-863 FSFLGKTRFWNFLT
+863 FSFLGKTKFWNFLT

-884 APKFKLNAKAAYTA
+884 APKFKINAKMAYNA
-898 EQGWHGNIGFRY
+898 DKGFHGNIGFRY

-939 AEKYDLILN
+939 AERYDLLLN

-971 LKLNAKF
+971 LKLNARF

>member
-1 MQLKIKNRTL
+1 MIEKIRNL
-11 IFLFSLSTLFGQNFD
+11 IAITFITCTSLYSQSINLT
-26 ISGKITDGQNGEPL
+26 GKITDSQTDDPL
-40 IGANVVIQWDD
+40 IGANVVLSG
-51 FNTGAATN
+51 NGLSTGAATDIN
-59 SDGEYTIQNVPI
+59 GEYYIKDVPLGSYQI
-71 GNYTLNV
+71 KIT
-78 SYIGYEDHEATI
+78 YIGYSDF
-90 AVNENSVIFNIQL
+90 NSNLEVSSDSQTFNAQL
-103 NISAI
+103 SISAI
-108 QLQEYIVTASRGRR
+108 QLDEYIVTASRRR

-209 DDVKQIEVVLG
+209 DDVRQIEVVLG

-235 NIISKRPQESKGTV
+235 NIISKRPKESKGTV
-249 VGITGGTRNFSKAQV
+249 VGITGGTRNFLKTQV
-264 RHSGSIGNLGYK
+264 RHAGSIGKLGYK

-288 YIEDEEKKAHYKQW
+288 YIENSEKEAHYRQW
-302 QDRDF
+302 LDDA

-314 DLFEDGLAWWD
+314 DYFEDGLAWWD
-325 GWDIKVDRDGNG
+325 GWDIKVDRDGDG
-337 TVDTTYLG
+337 IVDTTYLAK
-345 SDNKIYDR
+345 DNKVNDR
-353 DKDGIDDIP
+353 DEDGISDIP
-362 HFNINNTRFD
+362 HFKINNTRFD

-407 DDWVYQF
+407 DDWIYQF
-414 FQARWVYNNWFAQAY
+414 FQGRWVYKNWYAQAY

-437 TRNMRTGGV
+437 TRNMRTGGI

-457 FQHNRDFNFLETKL
+457 FQHNLDFNFLDTKL

-492 TGGRNPISYD
+492 QPGRNPVSYD
-502 EDGIDNDKDGE
+502 EDGIDNDGDGK

-525 FGLYGQTQS
+525 FGFYSQSQS
-534 KLNENFQLIL
+534 KLSDHFQLIL
-544 SGRLDLHSG
+544 SGRVDLHSG
-553 QQKEGGFKF
+553 QQEDGGIKF
-562 LDDPFS
+562 LKDPLS
-568 GKSIEYYPQI
+568 GETMEYFPQI
-578 SPKIGLLYKPNENQT
+578 SPKIGLLYKPNDSQT
-593 YRLTA
+593 FRLTA

-616 AQYSIFPVVARGNA
+616 AQYSVFPVMARGNKD
-630 NGYTYTRNANGELM
+630 GYTFTRDASGELM
-644 MYDVRAGSQSELRWA
+644 MFDVRAGSSSEFRWSNM
-659 DLPEGSALYI
+659 PTGSALYI
-669 PAVLGREGQF
+669 PAVLGRPGQF

-693 EEIWTYEFGYSGFIG
+693 EEVWTYEFGYSGFISP
-708 KKTRATFDLYY
+708 KIRASFDLYY

-749 DPDILGFIPTSQHS
+749 DPEILGFIPTGEHS
-763 GIRDGGD
+763 GIKDGGD

-777 LNYGT
+777 IEYG
-782 SDWSSTI
+782 SADWGSII
-789 PAGWWQRPR
+789 PAGWWDKPADQ
-798 EERNGTTL
+798 RNGTRL
-806 HIVNGD
+806 DYAYGD
-812 TLGAWWTDDK
+812 TLGAWWTDDV

-831 MLTNINYGAVS
+831 MLTNINYGQVT
-842 LWGMDASI
+842 LWGMDASL
-850 YTFITPNISADVN
+850 YAFLTPQISTDVN
-863 FSFLGKTRFWNFLT
+863 FSFLGKTKFWNFLT

-884 APKFKLNAKAAYTA
+884 APKFKINAKMAYNA
-898 EQGWHGNIGFRY
+898 DKGFHGNIGFRY

-939 AEKYDLILN
+939 AERYDLLLN

-971 LKLNAKF
+971 LKLNARF

>member
-1 MQLKIKNRTL
+1 MIEKIRNL
-11 IFLFSLSTLFGQNFD
+11 IAITFITCTSLYSQSINLT
-26 ISGKITDGQNGEPL
+26 GKITDSQTDDPL
-40 IGANVVIQWDD
+40 IGANVVLSG
-51 FNTGAATN
+51 NGLSTGAATDIN
-59 SDGEYTIQNVPI
+59 GEYYIKDVPLGSYQI
-71 GNYTLNV
+71 KIT
-78 SYIGYEDHEATI
+78 YIGYSDF
-90 AVNENSVIFNIQL
+90 NSNLEVSSDSQTFNAQL
-103 NISAI
+103 SISAI
-108 QLQEYIVTASRGRR
+108 QLDEYIVTASRRR

-209 DDVKQIEVVLG
+209 DDVRQIEVVLG

-235 NIISKRPQESKGTV
+235 NIISKRPKESKGTV
-249 VGITGGTRNFSKAQV
+249 VGITGGTRNFLKTQV
-264 RHSGSIGNLGYK
+264 RHAGSIGKLGYK

-288 YIEDEEKKAHYKQW
+288 YIENSEKEAHYRQW
-302 QDRDF
+302 LDDA

-314 DLFEDGLAWWD
+314 DYFEDGLAWWD
-325 GWDIKVDRDGNG
+325 GWDIKVDRDGDG
-337 TVDTTYLG
+337 IVDTTYLAK
-345 SDNKIYDR
+345 DNKVNDR
-353 DKDGIDDIP
+353 DEDGISDIP
-362 HFNINNTRFD
+362 HFKINNTRFD

-407 DDWVYQF
+407 DDWIYQF
-414 FQARWVYNNWFAQAY
+414 FQGRWVYKNWFAQAY

-437 TRNMRTGGV
+437 TRNMRTGGI

-457 FQHNRDFNFLETKL
+457 FQHNLDFNFLDTKL

-492 TGGRNPISYD
+492 QPGRNPVSYD
-502 EDGIDNDKDGE
+502 EDGIDNDGDGK

-525 FGLYGQTQS
+525 FGFYSQSQS
-534 KLNENFQLIL
+534 KLSDHFQLIL
-544 SGRLDLHSG
+544 SGRVDLHSG
-553 QQKEGGFKF
+553 QQEDGGIKF
-562 LDDPFS
+562 LKDPLS
-568 GKSIEYYPQI
+568 GETMEYFPQI
-578 SPKIGLLYKPNENQT
+578 SPKIGLLYKPNDSQT
-593 YRLTA
+593 FRLTA

-616 AQYSIFPVVARGNA
+616 AQYSVFPVMARGNKD
-630 NGYTYTRNANGELM
+630 GYTFTRDASGELM
-644 MYDVRAGSQSELRWA
+644 MFDVRAGSSSEFRWSNM
-659 DLPEGSALYI
+659 PTGSALYI
-669 PAVLGREGQF
+669 PAVLGRPGQF

-693 EEIWTYEFGYSGFIG
+693 EEVWTYEFGYSGFISP
-708 KKTRATFDLYY
+708 KIRASFDLYY

-749 DPDILGFIPTSQHS
+749 DPEILGFIPTGEHS
-763 GIRDGGD
+763 GIKDGGD

-777 LNYGT
+777 IEYG
-782 SDWSSTI
+782 SADWGSII
-789 PAGWWQRPR
+789 PAGWWDKPADQ
-798 EERNGTTL
+798 RNGTRL
-806 HIVNGD
+806 DYAYGD
-812 TLGAWWTDDK
+812 TLGAWWTDDV

-831 MLTNINYGAVS
+831 MLTNINYGQVT
-842 LWGMDASI
+842 LWGMDASL
-850 YTFITPNISADVN
+850 YAFLTPQISTDVN
-863 FSFLGKTRFWNFLT
+863 FSFLGKTKFWNFLT

-884 APKFKLNAKAAYTA
+884 APKYKINAKMAYNA
-898 EQGWHGNIGFRY
+898 DKGFHGNIGFRY

-939 AEKYDLILN
+939 AERYDLLLN

-971 LKLNAKF
+971 LKLNARF

>member
-1 MQLKIKNRTL
+1 MIEKIRNL
-11 IFLFSLSTLFGQNFD
+11 IAITFITCTSLYSQSINLT
-26 ISGKITDGQNGEPL
+26 GKITDSQTDDPL
-40 IGANVVIQWDD
+40 IGANVVLSG
-51 FNTGAATN
+51 NGLSTGAATDIN
-59 SDGEYTIQNVPI
+59 GEYYIKDVPLGSYQI
-71 GNYTLNV
+71 KIT
-78 SYIGYEDHEATI
+78 YIGYSDF
-90 AVNENSVIFNIQL
+90 NSNLEVSSDSQTFNAQL
-103 NISAI
+103 SISAI
-108 QLQEYIVTASRGRR
+108 QLDEYIVTASRRR

-209 DDVKQIEVVLG
+209 DDVRQIEVVLG

-235 NIISKRPQESKGTV
+235 NIISKRPKESKGTV
-249 VGITGGTRNFSKAQV
+249 VGITGGTRSFLKTQV
-264 RHSGSIGNLGYK
+264 RHAGSIGKLGYK

-288 YIEDEEKKAHYKQW
+288 YIENSEKEAHYRQW
-302 QDRDF
+302 LDDA

-314 DLFEDGLAWWD
+314 DYFEDGLAWWD
-325 GWDIKVDRDGNG
+325 GWDIKVDRDGDG
-337 TVDTTYLG
+337 IVDTTYLAK
-345 SDNKIYDR
+345 DNKVNDR
-353 DKDGIDDIP
+353 DEDGISDIP
-362 HFNINNTRFD
+362 HFKINNTRFD

-407 DDWVYQF
+407 DDWIYQF
-414 FQARWVYNNWFAQAY
+414 FQGRWVYKNWYAQAY

-437 TRNMRTGGV
+437 TRNMRTGGI

-457 FQHNRDFNFLETKL
+457 FQHNLDFNFLDTKL

-492 TGGRNPISYD
+492 QPGRNPVSYD
-502 EDGIDNDKDGE
+502 EDGIDNDGDGK

-525 FGLYGQTQS
+525 FGFYSQSQS
-534 KLNENFQLIL
+534 KLSDHFQLIL
-544 SGRLDLHSG
+544 SGRVDLHSG
-553 QQKEGGFKF
+553 QQEDGGIKF
-562 LDDPFS
+562 LKDPLS
-568 GKSIEYYPQI
+568 GETMEYFPQI
-578 SPKIGLLYKPNENQT
+578 SPKIGLLYKPNDSQT
-593 YRLTA
+593 FRLTA

-616 AQYSIFPVVARGNA
+616 AQYSVFPVMARGNKD
-630 NGYTYTRNANGELM
+630 GYTFTRDASGELM
-644 MYDVRAGSQSELRWA
+644 MFDVRAGSSSEFRWSNM
-659 DLPEGSALYI
+659 PTGSALYI
-669 PAVLGREGQF
+669 PAVLGRPGQF

-693 EEIWTYEFGYSGFIG
+693 EEVWTYEFGYSGFISP
-708 KKTRATFDLYY
+708 KIRASFDLYY

-749 DPDILGFIPTSQHS
+749 DPEILGFIPTGEHS
-763 GIRDGGD
+763 GIKDGGD

-777 LNYGT
+777 IEYG
-782 SDWSSTI
+782 SADWGSII
-789 PAGWWQRPR
+789 PAGWWDKPADQ
-798 EERNGTTL
+798 RNGTRL
-806 HIVNGD
+806 DYAYGD
-812 TLGAWWTDDK
+812 TLGAWWTDDV

-831 MLTNINYGAVS
+831 MLTNINYGQVT
-842 LWGMDASI
+842 LWGMDASL
-850 YTFITPNISADVN
+850 YAFLTPQISTDVN
-863 FSFLGKTRFWNFLT
+863 FSFLGKTKFWNFLT

-884 APKFKLNAKAAYTA
+884 APKFKINAKMAYNA
-898 EQGWHGNIGFRY
+898 DKGFHGNIGFRY

-939 AEKYDLILN
+939 AERYDLLLN

-971 LKLNAKF
+971 LKLNARF

>member
-1 MQLKIKNRTL
+1 MIEKIRNL
-11 IFLFSLSTLFGQNFD
+11 IAITFITCTSLYSQSINLT
-26 ISGKITDGQNGEPL
+26 GKITDSQTDDPL
-40 IGANVVIQWDD
+40 IGANVVLSG
-51 FNTGAATN
+51 NGLSTGAATDIN
-59 SDGEYTIQNVPI
+59 GEYYIKDVPLGSYQI
-71 GNYTLNV
+71 KIT
-78 SYIGYEDHEATI
+78 YIGYSDF
-90 AVNENSVIFNIQL
+90 NSNLEVSSDSQTFNAQL
-103 NISAI
+103 SISAI
-108 QLQEYIVTASRGRR
+108 QLDEYIVTASRRR

-209 DDVKQIEVVLG
+209 DDVRQIEVVLG

-235 NIISKRPQESKGTV
+235 NIISKRPKESKGTV
-249 VGITGGTRNFSKAQV
+249 VGITGGTRNFLKTQV
-264 RHSGSIGNLGYK
+264 RHAGSIGKLGYK

-288 YIEDEEKKAHYKQW
+288 YIENSEKEAHYRQW
-302 QDRDF
+302 LDDA

-314 DLFEDGLAWWD
+314 DYFEDGLAWWD
-325 GWDIKVDRDGNG
+325 GWDIKVDRDGDG
-337 TVDTTYLG
+337 IVDTTYLAK
-345 SDNKIYDR
+345 DNKVNDR
-353 DKDGIDDIP
+353 DEDGISDIP
-362 HFNINNTRFD
+362 HFKINNTRFD

-407 DDWVYQF
+407 DDWIYQF
-414 FQARWVYNNWFAQAY
+414 FQGRWVYKNWYAQAY

-437 TRNMRTGGV
+437 TRNMRTGGI

-457 FQHNRDFNFLETKL
+457 FQHNLDFNFLDTKL

-492 TGGRNPISYD
+492 QPGRNPVSYD
-502 EDGIDNDKDGE
+502 EDGIDNDGDGK

-525 FGLYGQTQS
+525 FGFYSQSQS
-534 KLNENFQLIL
+534 KLSDHFQLIL
-544 SGRLDLHSG
+544 SGRVDLHSG
-553 QQKEGGFKF
+553 QQEDGGIKF
-562 LDDPFS
+562 LKDPLS
-568 GKSIEYYPQI
+568 GETMEYFPQI
-578 SPKIGLLYKPNENQT
+578 SPKIGLLYKPNDSQT
-593 YRLTA
+593 FRLTA

-616 AQYSIFPVVARGNA
+616 AQYSVFPVMARGNKD
-630 NGYTYTRNANGELM
+630 GYTFTRDASGELM
-644 MYDVRAGSQSELRWA
+644 MFDVRAGSSSEFRWSNM
-659 DLPEGSALYI
+659 PTGSALYI
-669 PAVLGREGQF
+669 PAVLGRPGQF

-693 EEIWTYEFGYSGFIG
+693 EEVWTYEFGYSGFISP
-708 KKTRATFDLYY
+708 KIRASFDLYY

-749 DPDILGFIPTSQHS
+749 DPEILGFIPTGEHS
-763 GIRDGGD
+763 GIKDGGD

-777 LNYGT
+777 IEYG
-782 SDWSSTI
+782 SADWGSII
-789 PAGWWQRPR
+789 PAGWWDKPADQ
-798 EERNGTTL
+798 RNGTRL
-806 HIVNGD
+806 DYAYGD
-812 TLGAWWTDDK
+812 TLGAWWTDDV

-831 MLTNINYGAVS
+831 MLTNINYGQVT
-842 LWGMDASI
+842 LWGMDASL
-850 YTFITPNISADVN
+850 YAFLTPQISTDVN
-863 FSFLGKTRFWNFLT
+863 FSFLGKTKFWNFLT

-884 APKFKLNAKAAYTA
+884 APKYKINAKMAYNA
-898 EQGWHGNIGFRY
+898 DKGFHGNVGFRY

-939 AEKYDLILN
+939 AERYDLLLN

-971 LKLNAKF
+971 LKLNARF

>member
-1 MQLKIKNRTL
+1 MIEKIRNL
-11 IFLFSLSTLFGQNFD
+11 IAITFITCTSLYSQSINLT
-26 ISGKITDGQNGEPL
+26 GKITDSQTDDPL
-40 IGANVVIQWDD
+40 IGANVVLSG
-51 FNTGAATN
+51 NGLSTGAATDIN
-59 SDGEYTIQNVPI
+59 GEYYIKDVPLGSYQI
-71 GNYTLNV
+71 KIT
-78 SYIGYEDHEATI
+78 YIGYSDF
-90 AVNENSVIFNIQL
+90 NSNLEVSSDSQTFNAQL
-103 NISAI
+103 SISAI
-108 QLQEYIVTASRGRR
+108 QLDEYIVTASRRR

-209 DDVKQIEVVLG
+209 DDVRQIEVVLG

-235 NIISKRPQESKGTV
+235 NIISKRPKESKGTV
-249 VGITGGTRNFSKAQV
+249 VGITGGTRNFLKTQV
-264 RHSGSIGNLGYK
+264 RHAGSIGKLGYK

-288 YIEDEEKKAHYKQW
+288 YIENSEKEAHYRQW
-302 QDRDF
+302 LDDA

-314 DLFEDGLAWWD
+314 DYFEDGLAWWD
-325 GWDIKVDRDGNG
+325 GWDIKVDRDGDG
-337 TVDTTYLG
+337 IVDTTYLAK
-345 SDNKIYDR
+345 DNKVNDR
-353 DKDGIDDIP
+353 DEDGISDIP
-362 HFNINNTRFD
+362 HFKINNTRFD

-407 DDWVYQF
+407 DDWIYQF
-414 FQARWVYNNWFAQAY
+414 FQGRWVYKNWYAQAY

-437 TRNMRTGGV
+437 TRNMRTGGI

-457 FQHNRDFNFLETKL
+457 FQHNLDFNFLDTKL

-492 TGGRNPISYD
+492 QPGRNPVSYD
-502 EDGIDNDKDGE
+502 EDGIDNDGDGK

-525 FGLYGQTQS
+525 FGFYSQSQS
-534 KLNENFQLIL
+534 KLSDHFQLIL
-544 SGRLDLHSG
+544 SGRVDLHSG
-553 QQKEGGFKF
+553 QQEDGGIKF
-562 LDDPFS
+562 LKDPLS
-568 GKSIEYYPQI
+568 GETMEYFPQI
-578 SPKIGLLYKPNENQT
+578 SPKIGLLYKPNDSQT
-593 YRLTA
+593 FRLTA

-616 AQYSIFPVVARGNA
+616 AQYSVFPVMARGNKD
-630 NGYTYTRNANGELM
+630 GYTFTRDASGELM
-644 MYDVRAGSQSELRWA
+644 MFDVRAGSSSEFRWSNM
-659 DLPEGSALYI
+659 PTGSALYI
-669 PAVLGREGQF
+669 PAVLGRPGQF

-693 EEIWTYEFGYSGFIG
+693 EEVWTYEFGYSGFISP
-708 KKTRATFDLYY
+708 KIRASFDLYY

-749 DPDILGFIPTSQHS
+749 DPEILGFIPTGEHS
-763 GIRDGGD
+763 GIKDGGD

-777 LNYGT
+777 IEYG
-782 SDWSSTI
+782 SADWGSII
-789 PAGWWQRPR
+789 PAGWWDKPADQ
-798 EERNGTTL
+798 RNGTRL
-806 HIVNGD
+806 DYAYGD
-812 TLGAWWTDDK
+812 TLGAWWTDDV

-831 MLTNINYGAVS
+831 MLTNINYGQVT
-842 LWGMDASI
+842 LWGMDASL
-850 YTFITPNISADVN
+850 YAFLTPQISTDVN
-863 FSFLGKTRFWNFLT
+863 FSFLGKTKFWNFLT

-884 APKFKLNAKAAYTA
+884 APKFKINAKMAYNA
-898 EQGWHGNIGFRY
+898 DKGFHGNIGFRY

-939 AEKYDLILN
+939 AERYDLLLN
-948 INNINGDV
+948 INNINGNV

-971 LKLNAKF
+971 LKLNARF

>member
-1 MQLKIKNRTL
+1 MIEKIRNL
-11 IFLFSLSTLFGQNFD
+11 IAITFITCTSLYSQSINLT
-26 ISGKITDGQNGEPL
+26 GKITDSQTDDPL
-40 IGANVVIQWDD
+40 IGANVVLSG
-51 FNTGAATN
+51 NGLSTGAATDIN
-59 SDGEYTIQNVPI
+59 GEYYIKDVPLGSYQI
-71 GNYTLNV
+71 KIT
-78 SYIGYEDHEATI
+78 YIGYSDF
-90 AVNENSVIFNIQL
+90 NSNLEVSSDSQTFNAQL
-103 NISAI
+103 SISAI
-108 QLQEYIVTASRGRR
+108 QLDEYIVTASRRR

-209 DDVKQIEVVLG
+209 DDVRQIEVVLG

-235 NIISKRPQESKGTV
+235 NIISKRPKESKGTV
-249 VGITGGTRNFSKAQV
+249 VGITGGTRNFLKTQV
-264 RHSGSIGNLGYK
+264 RHAGSIGKLGYK

-288 YIEDEEKKAHYKQW
+288 YIENSEKEAHYRQW
-302 QDRDF
+302 LDDA

-314 DLFEDGLAWWD
+314 DYFEDGLAWWD
-325 GWDIKVDRDGNG
+325 GWDIKVDRDGDG
-337 TVDTTYLG
+337 IVDTTYLAK
-345 SDNKIYDR
+345 DNKVNDR
-353 DKDGIDDIP
+353 DEDGISDIP
-362 HFNINNTRFD
+362 HFKINNTRFD

-407 DDWVYQF
+407 DDWIYQF
-414 FQARWVYNNWFAQAY
+414 FQGRWVYKNWYAQAY
-429 LNTSLSGD
+429 LNTSLSGN
-437 TRNMRTGGV
+437 TRNMRTGGI

-457 FQHNRDFNFLETKL
+457 FQHNLDFNFLDTKL

-492 TGGRNPISYD
+492 QPGRNPVSYD
-502 EDGIDNDKDGE
+502 EDGIDNDGDGK

-525 FGLYGQTQS
+525 FGFYSQSQS
-534 KLNENFQLIL
+534 KLSDHFQLIL
-544 SGRLDLHSG
+544 SGRVDLHSG
-553 QQKEGGFKF
+553 QQEDGGIKF
-562 LDDPFS
+562 LKDPLS
-568 GKSIEYYPQI
+568 GETMEYFPQI
-578 SPKIGLLYKPNENQT
+578 SPKIGLLYKPNDSQT
-593 YRLTA
+593 FRLTA

-616 AQYSIFPVVARGNA
+616 AQYSVFPVMARGNKD
-630 NGYTYTRNANGELM
+630 GYTFTRDASGELM
-644 MYDVRAGSQSELRWA
+644 MFDVRAGSSSEFRWSNM
-659 DLPEGSALYI
+659 PTGSALYI
-669 PAVLGREGQF
+669 PAVLGRPGQF

-693 EEIWTYEFGYSGFIG
+693 EEVWTYEFGYSGFISP
-708 KKTRATFDLYY
+708 KIRASFDLYY

-749 DPDILGFIPTSQHS
+749 DPEILGFIPTGEHS
-763 GIRDGGD
+763 GIKDGGD

-777 LNYGT
+777 IEYG
-782 SDWSSTI
+782 SADWGSII
-789 PAGWWQRPR
+789 PAGWWDKPADQ
-798 EERNGTTL
+798 RNGTRL
-806 HIVNGD
+806 DYAYGD
-812 TLGAWWTDDK
+812 TLGAWWTDDV

-831 MLTNINYGAVS
+831 MLTNINYGQVT
-842 LWGMDASI
+842 LWGMDASL
-850 YTFITPNISADVN
+850 YAFLTPQISTDVN
-863 FSFLGKTRFWNFLT
+863 FSFLGKTKFWNFLT

-884 APKFKLNAKAAYTA
+884 APKYKINAKMAYNA
-898 EQGWHGNIGFRY
+898 DKGFHGNVGFRY

-939 AEKYDLILN
+939 AEKYDLLLN
-948 INNINGDV
+948 INNINGNV

-971 LKLNAKF
+971 LKLNARF

>member
-1 MQLKIKNRTL
+1 MIEKIRNL
-11 IFLFSLSTLFGQNFD
+11 IAITFITCTSLYSQSINLT
-26 ISGKITDGQNGEPL
+26 GKITDSQTDDPL
-40 IGANVVIQWDD
+40 IGANVVLSG
-51 FNTGAATN
+51 NGLSTGAATDIN
-59 SDGEYTIQNVPI
+59 GEYYIKDVPLGSYQI
-71 GNYTLNV
+71 KIT
-78 SYIGYEDHEATI
+78 YIGYSDF
-90 AVNENSVIFNIQL
+90 NSNLEVSSDSQTFNAQL
-103 NISAI
+103 SISAI
-108 QLQEYIVTASRGRR
+108 QLDEYIVTASRRR

-209 DDVKQIEVVLG
+209 DDVRQIEVVLG

-235 NIISKRPQESKGTV
+235 NIISKRPKESKGTV
-249 VGITGGTRNFSKAQV
+249 VGITGGTRNFLKTQV
-264 RHSGSIGNLGYK
+264 RHAGSIGKLGYK

-288 YIEDEEKKAHYKQW
+288 YIENSEKEAHYRQW
-302 QDRDF
+302 LDDA

-314 DLFEDGLAWWD
+314 DYFEDGLAWWD
-325 GWDIKVDRDGNG
+325 GWDIKVDRDGDG
-337 TVDTTYLG
+337 IVDTTYLAK
-345 SDNKIYDR
+345 DNKVNDR
-353 DKDGIDDIP
+353 DEDGISDIP
-362 HFNINNTRFD
+362 HFKINNTRFD

-407 DDWVYQF
+407 DDWIYQF
-414 FQARWVYNNWFAQAY
+414 FQGRWVYKNWYAQAY
-429 LNTSLSGD
+429 LNTSLSGN
-437 TRNMRTGGV
+437 TRNMRTGGI

-457 FQHNRDFNFLETKL
+457 FQHNLDFNFLDTKL

-492 TGGRNPISYD
+492 QPGRNPVSYD
-502 EDGIDNDKDGE
+502 EDGIDNDGDGK

-525 FGLYGQTQS
+525 FGFYSQSQS
-534 KLNENFQLIL
+534 KLSDHFQLIL
-544 SGRLDLHSG
+544 SGRVDLHSG
-553 QQKEGGFKF
+553 QQEDGGIKF
-562 LDDPFS
+562 LKDPLS
-568 GKSIEYYPQI
+568 GETMEYFPQI
-578 SPKIGLLYKPNENQT
+578 SPKIGLLYKPNDSQT
-593 YRLTA
+593 FRLTA

-616 AQYSIFPVVARGNA
+616 AQYSVFPVMARGNKD
-630 NGYTYTRNANGELM
+630 GYTFTRDASGELM
-644 MYDVRAGSQSELRWA
+644 MFDVRAGSSSEFRWSNM
-659 DLPEGSALYI
+659 PTGSALYI
-669 PAVLGREGQF
+669 PAVLGRPGQF

-693 EEIWTYEFGYSGFIG
+693 EEVWTYEFGYSGFISP
-708 KKTRATFDLYY
+708 KIRASFDLYY

-749 DPDILGFIPTSQHS
+749 DPEILGFIPTGEHS
-763 GIRDGGD
+763 GIKDGGD

-777 LNYGT
+777 IEYG
-782 SDWSSTI
+782 SADWGSII
-789 PAGWWQRPR
+789 PAGWWDKPADQ
-798 EERNGTTL
+798 RNGTRL
-806 HIVNGD
+806 DYAYGD
-812 TLGAWWTDDK
+812 TLGAWWTDDV

-831 MLTNINYGAVS
+831 MLTNINYGQVT
-842 LWGMDASI
+842 LWGMDASL
-850 YTFITPNISADVN
+850 YAFLTPQISTDVN
-863 FSFLGKTRFWNFLT
+863 FSFLGKTKFWNFLT

-884 APKFKLNAKAAYTA
+884 APKFKINAKMAYNA
-898 EQGWHGNIGFRY
+898 DKGFHGNIGFRY

-939 AEKYDLILN
+939 AERYDLLLN

-971 LKLNAKF
+971 LKLNARF

>member
-1 MQLKIKNRTL
+1 MIEKIRNL
-11 IFLFSLSTLFGQNFD
+11 IAITFITCTSLYSQSINLT
-26 ISGKITDGQNGEPL
+26 GKITDSQTDDPL
-40 IGANVVIQWDD
+40 IGANVVLSG
-51 FNTGAATN
+51 NGLSTGAATDIN
-59 SDGEYTIQNVPI
+59 GEYYIKDVPLGSYQI
-71 GNYTLNV
+71 KIT
-78 SYIGYEDHEATI
+78 YIGYSDF
-90 AVNENSVIFNIQL
+90 NSNLEVSSDSQTFNAQL
-103 NISAI
+103 SISAI
-108 QLQEYIVTASRGRR
+108 QLDEYIVTASRRR

-209 DDVKQIEVVLG
+209 DDVRQIEVVLG

-235 NIISKRPQESKGTV
+235 NIISKRPKESKGTV
-249 VGITGGTRNFSKAQV
+249 VGITGGTRNFLKTQV
-264 RHSGSIGNLGYK
+264 RHAGSIGKLGYK

-288 YIEDEEKKAHYKQW
+288 YIENSEKEAHYRQW
-302 QDRDF
+302 LDDA

-314 DLFEDGLAWWD
+314 DYFEDGLAWWD
-325 GWDIKVDRDGNG
+325 GWDIKVDRDGDG
-337 TVDTTYLG
+337 IVDTTYLAK
-345 SDNKIYDR
+345 DNKVNDR
-353 DKDGIDDIP
+353 DEDGISDIP
-362 HFNINNTRFD
+362 HFKINNTRFD

-407 DDWVYQF
+407 DDWIYQF
-414 FQARWVYNNWFAQAY
+414 FQGRWVYKNWYAQAY

-437 TRNMRTGGV
+437 TRNMRTGGI

-457 FQHNRDFNFLETKL
+457 FQHNLDFNFLDTKL

-492 TGGRNPISYD
+492 QPGRNPVSYD
-502 EDGIDNDKDGE
+502 EDGIDNDGDGK

-525 FGLYGQTQS
+525 FGFYSQSQS
-534 KLNENFQLIL
+534 KLSDHFQLIL
-544 SGRLDLHSG
+544 SGRVDLHSG
-553 QQKEGGFKF
+553 QQEDGGIKF
-562 LDDPFS
+562 LKDPLS
-568 GKSIEYYPQI
+568 GETMEYFPQI
-578 SPKIGLLYKPNENQT
+578 SPKIGLLYKPNDSQT
-593 YRLTA
+593 FRLTA

-616 AQYSIFPVVARGNA
+616 AQYSVFPVMARGNKD
-630 NGYTYTRNANGELM
+630 GYTFTRDASGELM
-644 MYDVRAGSQSELRWA
+644 MFDVRAGSSSEFRWSNM
-659 DLPEGSALYI
+659 PTGSALYI
-669 PAVLGREGQF
+669 PAVLGRPGQF

-693 EEIWTYEFGYSGFIG
+693 EEVWTYEFGYSGFISP
-708 KKTRATFDLYY
+708 KIRASFDLYY

-749 DPDILGFIPTSQHS
+749 DPEILGFIPTGEHS
-763 GIRDGGD
+763 GIKDGGD

-777 LNYGT
+777 IEYGST
-782 SDWSSTI
+782 DWESII
-789 PAGWWQRPR
+789 PAGWWDKPADQ
-798 EERNGTTL
+798 RNGTTL
-806 HIVNGD
+806 DYAYGD
-812 TLGAWWTDDK
+812 TLGAWWTDDV

-831 MLTNINYGAVS
+831 MLTNINYGQVT
-842 LWGMDASI
+842 LWGMDASL
-850 YTFITPNISADVN
+850 YAFLTPQISTDVN
-863 FSFLGKTRFWNFLT
+863 FSFLGKTKFWNFLT

-884 APKFKLNAKAAYTA
+884 APKYKINAKMAYNA
-898 EQGWHGNIGFRY
+898 DKGFHGNVGFRY

-939 AEKYDLILN
+939 AERYDLLLN
-948 INNINGDV
+948 INNINGNV

-971 LKLNAKF
+971 LKLNARF

>member
-1 MQLKIKNRTL
+1 MIEKIRNL
-11 IFLFSLSTLFGQNFD
+11 IAITFITCTSLYSQSINLT
-26 ISGKITDGQNGEPL
+26 GKITDSQTDDPL
-40 IGANVVIQWDD
+40 IGANVVLSG
-51 FNTGAATN
+51 NGLSTGAATDIN
-59 SDGEYTIQNVPI
+59 GEYYIKDVPLGSYQI
-71 GNYTLNV
+71 KIT
-78 SYIGYEDHEATI
+78 YIGYSDF
-90 AVNENSVIFNIQL
+90 NSNLEVSSDSQTFNAQL
-103 NISAI
+103 SISAI
-108 QLQEYIVTASRGRR
+108 QLDEYIVTASRRR

-209 DDVKQIEVVLG
+209 DDVRQIEVVLG

-235 NIISKRPQESKGTV
+235 NIISKRPKESKGTV
-249 VGITGGTRNFSKAQV
+249 VGITGGTRNFLKTQV
-264 RHSGSIGNLGYK
+264 RHAGSIGKLGYK

-288 YIEDEEKKAHYKQW
+288 YIENSEKEAHYRQW
-302 QDRDF
+302 LDDA
-307 GDGDELD
+307 GDGDQLD
-314 DLFEDGLAWWD
+314 DYFEDGLAWWD
-325 GWDIKVDRDGNG
+325 GWDIKVDRDGDG
-337 TVDTTYLG
+337 IVDTTYLAK
-345 SDNKIYDR
+345 DNKVNDR
-353 DKDGIDDIP
+353 DEDGISDIP
-362 HFNINNTRFD
+362 HFKINNTRFD

-407 DDWVYQF
+407 DDWIYQF
-414 FQARWVYNNWFAQAY
+414 FQGRWVYKNWYAQAY

-437 TRNMRTGGV
+437 TRNMRTGGI

-457 FQHNRDFNFLETKL
+457 FQHNLDFNFLDTKL

-492 TGGRNPISYD
+492 QPGRNPVSYD
-502 EDGIDNDKDGE
+502 EDGIDNDGDGK

-525 FGLYGQTQS
+525 FGFYSQSQS
-534 KLNENFQLIL
+534 KLSDHFQLIL
-544 SGRLDLHSG
+544 SGRVDLHSG
-553 QQKEGGFKF
+553 QQEDGGIKF
-562 LDDPFS
+562 LKDPLS
-568 GKSIEYYPQI
+568 GETMEYFPQI
-578 SPKIGLLYKPNENQT
+578 SPKVGLLYKPNDSQT
-593 YRLTA
+593 FRLTA

-616 AQYSIFPVVARGNA
+616 AQYSVFPVMARGNKD
-630 NGYTYTRNANGELM
+630 GYTFTRDASGELM
-644 MYDVRAGSQSELRWA
+644 MFDVRAGSSSEFRWSNM
-659 DLPEGSALYI
+659 PTGSALYI
-669 PAVLGREGQF
+669 PAVLGRPGQF

-693 EEIWTYEFGYSGFIG
+693 EEVWTYEFGYSGFISP
-708 KKTRATFDLYY
+708 KIRASFDLYY

-749 DPDILGFIPTSQHS
+749 DPEILGFIPTGQHS
-763 GIRDGGD
+763 GIKDGGD

-777 LNYGT
+777 IEYG
-782 SDWSSTI
+782 SADWGSII
-789 PAGWWQRPR
+789 PAGWWDKPADQ
-798 EERNGTTL
+798 RNGTRL
-806 HIVNGD
+806 DYAYGD
-812 TLGAWWTDDK
+812 TLGAWWTDDV

-831 MLTNINYGAVS
+831 MLTNINYGQVT
-842 LWGMDASI
+842 LWGMDASL
-850 YTFITPNISADVN
+850 YAFLTPQISTDVN
-863 FSFLGKTRFWNFLT
+863 FSFLGKTKFWNFLT

-884 APKFKLNAKAAYTA
+884 APKFKINAKMAYNA
-898 EQGWHGNIGFRY
+898 DKGFHGNIGFRY

-939 AEKYDLILN
+939 AEKYDLLLN
-948 INNINGDV
+948 INNINGNV

-971 LKLNAKF
+971 LKLNARF

>member
-1 MQLKIKNRTL
+1 MIEKIRNL
-11 IFLFSLSTLFGQNFD
+11 IAITFITCTSLYSQSINLT
-26 ISGKITDGQNGEPL
+26 GKITDSQTDDPL
-40 IGANVVIQWDD
+40 IGANVVLSG
-51 FNTGAATN
+51 NGLSTGAATDIN
-59 SDGEYTIQNVPI
+59 GEYYIKDVPLGSYQI
-71 GNYTLNV
+71 KIT
-78 SYIGYEDHEATI
+78 YIGYSDF
-90 AVNENSVIFNIQL
+90 NSNLEVSSDSQTFNAQL
-103 NISAI
+103 SISAI
-108 QLQEYIVTASRGRR
+108 QLDEYIVTASRRR

-209 DDVKQIEVVLG
+209 DDVRQIEVVLG

-235 NIISKRPQESKGTV
+235 NIISKRPKESKGTV
-249 VGITGGTRNFSKAQV
+249 VGITGGTRNFLKTQV
-264 RHSGSIGNLGYK
+264 RHAGSIGKLGYK

-288 YIEDEEKKAHYKQW
+288 YIENSEKEAHYRQW
-302 QDRDF
+302 LDDA

-314 DLFEDGLAWWD
+314 DYFEDGLAWWD
-325 GWDIKVDRDGNG
+325 GWDIKVDRDGDG
-337 TVDTTYLG
+337 IVDTTYLAK
-345 SDNKIYDR
+345 DNKVNDR
-353 DKDGIDDIP
+353 DEDGISDIP
-362 HFNINNTRFD
+362 HFKINNTRFD

-407 DDWVYQF
+407 DDWIYQF
-414 FQARWVYNNWFAQAY
+414 FQGRWVYKNWYAQAY
-429 LNTSLSGD
+429 LNTSLSGN
-437 TRNMRTGGV
+437 TRNMRTGGI

-457 FQHNRDFNFLETKL
+457 FQHNLDFNFLDTKL

-492 TGGRNPISYD
+492 QPGRNPVSYD
-502 EDGIDNDKDGE
+502 EDGIDNDGDGK

-525 FGLYGQTQS
+525 FGFYSQSQS
-534 KLNENFQLIL
+534 KLSDHFQLIL
-544 SGRLDLHSG
+544 SGRVDLHSG
-553 QQKEGGFKF
+553 QQEDGGIKF
-562 LDDPFS
+562 LKDPLS
-568 GKSIEYYPQI
+568 GETMEYFPQI
-578 SPKIGLLYKPNENQT
+578 SPKIGLLYKPNDSQT
-593 YRLTA
+593 FRLTA

-616 AQYSIFPVVARGNA
+616 AQYSVFPVMARGNKD
-630 NGYTYTRNANGELM
+630 GYTFTRDASGELM
-644 MYDVRAGSQSELRWA
+644 MFDVRAGSSSEFRWSNM
-659 DLPEGSALYI
+659 PTGSALYI
-669 PAVLGREGQF
+669 PAVLGRPGQF

-693 EEIWTYEFGYSGFIG
+693 EEVWTYEFGYSGFISP
-708 KKTRATFDLYY
+708 KIRASFDLYY

-727 DLTWVTP
+727 DLTGVTP

-749 DPDILGFIPTSQHS
+749 DPEILGFIPTGEHS
-763 GIRDGGD
+763 GIKDGGD

-777 LNYGT
+777 IEYG
-782 SDWSSTI
+782 SADWESII
-789 PAGWWQRPR
+789 PAGWWDKPADQ
-798 EERNGTTL
+798 RNGTTL
-806 HIVNGD
+806 DYAYGD
-812 TLGAWWTDDK
+812 TLGAWWTDDV

-831 MLTNINYGAVS
+831 MLTNINYGQVT
-842 LWGMDASI
+842 LWGMDASL
-850 YTFITPNISADVN
+850 YAFLTPQISTDVN
-863 FSFLGKTRFWNFLT
+863 FSFLGKTKFWNFLT

-884 APKFKLNAKAAYTA
+884 APKYKINAKMAYNA
-898 EQGWHGNIGFRY
+898 DKGFHGNVGFRY

-939 AEKYDLILN
+939 AERYDLLLN

-971 LKLNAKF
+971 LKLNARF

>member
-1 MQLKIKNRTL
+1 MIEKIRNL
-11 IFLFSLSTLFGQNFD
+11 IAITFITCTSLYSQSINLT
-26 ISGKITDGQNGEPL
+26 GKITDSQTDDPL
-40 IGANVVIQWDD
+40 IGANVVLSG
-51 FNTGAATN
+51 NGLSTGAATDIN
-59 SDGEYTIQNVPI
+59 GEYYIKDVPLGSYQI
-71 GNYTLNV
+71 KIT
-78 SYIGYEDHEATI
+78 YIGYSDF
-90 AVNENSVIFNIQL
+90 NSNLEVSSDSQTFNAQL
-103 NISAI
+103 SISAI
-108 QLQEYIVTASRGRR
+108 QLDEYIVTASRRR

-209 DDVKQIEVVLG
+209 DDVRQIEVVLG

-235 NIISKRPQESKGTV
+235 NIISKRPKESKGTV
-249 VGITGGTRNFSKAQV
+249 VGITGGTRNFLKTQV
-264 RHSGSIGNLGYK
+264 RHAGSIGKLGYK

-288 YIEDEEKKAHYKQW
+288 YIENSEKEAHYRQW
-302 QDRDF
+302 LDDA

-314 DLFEDGLAWWD
+314 DYFEDGLAWWD
-325 GWDIKVDRDGNG
+325 GWDIKVDRDGDG
-337 TVDTTYLG
+337 IVDTTYLAK
-345 SDNKIYDR
+345 DNKVNDR
-353 DKDGIDDIP
+353 DEDGISDIP
-362 HFNINNTRFD
+362 HFKINNTRFD

-407 DDWVYQF
+407 DDWIYQF
-414 FQARWVYNNWFAQAY
+414 FQGRWVYKNWYAQAY

-437 TRNMRTGGV
+437 TRNMRTGGI

-457 FQHNRDFNFLETKL
+457 FQHNLDFNFLDTKL

-492 TGGRNPISYD
+492 QPGRNPVSYD
-502 EDGIDNDKDGE
+502 EDGIDNDGDGK

-525 FGLYGQTQS
+525 FGFYSQSQS
-534 KLNENFQLIL
+534 KLSDHFQLIL
-544 SGRLDLHSG
+544 SGRVDLHSG
-553 QQKEGGFKF
+553 QQEDGGIKF
-562 LDDPFS
+562 LKDPLS
-568 GKSIEYYPQI
+568 GETMEYFPQI
-578 SPKIGLLYKPNENQT
+578 SPKVGLLYKPNDSQT
-593 YRLTA
+593 FRLTA

-616 AQYSIFPVVARGNA
+616 AQYSVFPVMARGNKD
-630 NGYTYTRNANGELM
+630 GYTFTRDASGELM
-644 MYDVRAGSQSELRWA
+644 MFDVRAGSSSEFRWSNM
-659 DLPEGSALYI
+659 PTGSALYI
-669 PAVLGREGQF
+669 PAVLGRPGQF

-693 EEIWTYEFGYSGFIG
+693 EEVWTYEFGYSGFISP
-708 KKTRATFDLYY
+708 KIRASFDLYY

-749 DPDILGFIPTSQHS
+749 DPEILGFIPTGEHS
-763 GIRDGGD
+763 GIKDGGD

-777 LNYGT
+777 IEYG
-782 SDWSSTI
+782 SADWGSII
-789 PAGWWQRPR
+789 PAGWWDKPADQ
-798 EERNGTTL
+798 RNGTRL
-806 HIVNGD
+806 DYAYGD
-812 TLGAWWTDDK
+812 TLGAWWTDDV

-831 MLTNINYGAVS
+831 MLTNINYGQVT
-842 LWGMDASI
+842 LWGMDASL
-850 YTFITPNISADVN
+850 YAFLTPQISTDVN
-863 FSFLGKTRFWNFLT
+863 FSFLGKTKFWNFLT

-884 APKFKLNAKAAYTA
+884 APKYKINAKMAYNA
-898 EQGWHGNIGFRY
+898 DKGFHGNVGFRY

-939 AEKYDLILN
+939 AERYDLLLN

-971 LKLNAKF
+971 LKLNARF

>member
-1 MQLKIKNRTL
+1 MIEKIRNL
-11 IFLFSLSTLFGQNFD
+11 IAITFITCTSLYSQSIHLT
-26 ISGKITDGQNGEPL
+26 GKITDSQTDDPL
-40 IGANVVIQWDD
+40 IGANVVLSG
-51 FNTGAATN
+51 NGLSTGAATDIN
-59 SDGEYTIQNVPI
+59 GEYYIKDVPLGSYQI
-71 GNYTLNV
+71 KIT
-78 SYIGYEDHEATI
+78 YIGYSDF
-90 AVNENSVIFNIQL
+90 NSNLEVSSDSQTFNAQL
-103 NISAI
+103 SISAI
-108 QLQEYIVTASRGRR
+108 QLDEYIVTASRRR

-209 DDVKQIEVVLG
+209 DDVRQIEVVLG

-235 NIISKRPQESKGTV
+235 NIISKRPKESKGTV
-249 VGITGGTRNFSKAQV
+249 VGITGGTRSFLKTQV
-264 RHSGSIGNLGYK
+264 RHAGSIGKLGYK

-288 YIEDEEKKAHYKQW
+288 YIENSEKEAHYRQW
-302 QDRDF
+302 LDDA
-307 GDGDELD
+307 GDGDQLD
-314 DLFEDGLAWWD
+314 DYFEDGLAWWD
-325 GWDIKVDRDGNG
+325 GWDIKVDRDGDG
-337 TVDTTYLG
+337 IVDTTYLAK
-345 SDNKIYDR
+345 DNKVNDR
-353 DKDGIDDIP
+353 DEDGISDIP
-362 HFNINNTRFD
+362 HFKINNTRFD

-407 DDWVYQF
+407 DDWIYQF
-414 FQARWVYNNWFAQAY
+414 FQGRWVYKNWYAQAY

-437 TRNMRTGGV
+437 TRNMRTGGI

-457 FQHNRDFNFLETKL
+457 FQHNLDFNFLDTKL

-492 TGGRNPISYD
+492 QPGRNPVSYD
-502 EDGIDNDKDGE
+502 EDGIDNDGDGK

-525 FGLYGQTQS
+525 FGFYSQSQS
-534 KLNENFQLIL
+534 KLSDHFQLIL
-544 SGRLDLHSG
+544 SGRVDLHSG
-553 QQKEGGFKF
+553 QQEDGGIKF
-562 LDDPFS
+562 LKDPLS
-568 GKSIEYYPQI
+568 GETMEYFPQI
-578 SPKIGLLYKPNENQT
+578 SPKIGLLYKPNDSQT
-593 YRLTA
+593 FRLTA

-616 AQYSIFPVVARGNA
+616 AQYSVFPVMARGNKD
-630 NGYTYTRNANGELM
+630 GYTFTRDASGELM
-644 MYDVRAGSQSELRWA
+644 MFDVRAGSSSEFRWSNM
-659 DLPEGSALYI
+659 PTGSALYI
-669 PAVLGREGQF
+669 PAVLGRPGQF

-693 EEIWTYEFGYSGFIG
+693 EEVWTYEFGYSGFISP
-708 KKTRATFDLYY
+708 KIRASFDLYY

-749 DPDILGFIPTSQHS
+749 DPEILGFIPTGEHS
-763 GIRDGGD
+763 GIKDGGD

-777 LNYGT
+777 IEYG
-782 SDWSSTI
+782 SADWGSII
-789 PAGWWQRPR
+789 PAGWWDKPADQ
-798 EERNGTTL
+798 RNGTRL
-806 HIVNGD
+806 DYAYGD
-812 TLGAWWTDDK
+812 TLGAWWTDDV

-831 MLTNINYGAVS
+831 MLTNINYGQVT
-842 LWGMDASI
+842 LWGMDASL
-850 YTFITPNISADVN
+850 YAFLTPQISTDVN
-863 FSFLGKTRFWNFLT
+863 FSFLGKTKFWNFLT

-884 APKFKLNAKAAYTA
+884 APKFKINAKMAYNA
-898 EQGWHGNIGFRY
+898 DKGFHGNIGFRY

-939 AEKYDLILN
+939 AEKYDLLLN
-948 INNINGDV
+948 INNINGNV

-971 LKLNAKF
+971 LKLNARF

>member
-1 MQLKIKNRTL
+1 MQLKIKNRIQ
-11 IFLFSLSTLFGQNFD
+11 IFFFFLSTLFGQSFD
-26 ISGKITDGQNGEPL
+26 ISGKITDEENGDPL
-40 IGANVVIQWDD
+40 IGTNVVIQGDN

-59 SDGEYTIQNVPI
+59 SDGEYTIRNVPL
-71 GNYTLNV
+71 GDYTLKV
-78 SYIGYEDHEATI
+78 TYIGYEDYEAPIT
-90 AVNENSVIFNIQL
+90 VNENLVNFNIQL

-276 MSLVQFNANDWE
+276 MSLVQFNAYDWE
-288 YIEDEEKKAHYKQW
+288 YIEDDEKKAHYKQW
-302 QDRDF
+302 LDDDF
-307 GDGDELD
+307 GHGDDLD
-314 DLFEDGLAWWD
+314 DLLEDGLAWWD
-325 GWDIKVDRDGNG
+325 GWDIKVDRDGDG

-345 SDNKIYDR
+345 SDNKVYDR
-353 DKDGIDDIP
+353 NSDGIDDIP

-372 IRTDYDFSPDHFISL
+372 IRTDYDFSPEHFISL

-407 DDWVYQF
+407 DDWIYQF
-414 FQARWVYNNWFAQAY
+414 FQARWVYKNWFAQAY

-451 KFFHFQ
+451 RFFHFQ
-457 FQHNRDFNFLETKL
+457 FQHNMDFNFLDTKL

-534 KLNENFQLIL
+534 KLGDKFQLIL

-553 QQKEGGFKF
+553 QQEEGGFRF

-568 GKSIEYYPQI
+568 GKTIEYYPQI
-578 SPKIGLLYKPNENQT
+578 SPKVGLLYKPNENQT
-593 YRLTA
+593 FRLTA

-603 TPSSQGLYLEVLA
+603 TPSSQGLYLDVLA
-616 AQYSIFPVVARGNA
+616 AQYSVFPVKARGNA
-630 NGYTYTRNANGELM
+630 NGYNYTRNANGQLM
-644 MYDVRAGSQSELRWA
+644 MFDVRAGSQSEFRWS
-659 DLPEGSALYI
+659 DMPEGSVLYI
-669 PAVLGREGQF
+669 PAVLGRSGQF
-679 VNAEDYTKIEPVRS
+679 VNAEDYTKIKPVRS
-693 EEIWTYEFGYSGFIG
+693 EEIWTYEFGYAGFIG
-708 KKTRATFDLYY
+708 KKTRATFDFYY

-734 VVLDTSAGFYSVENP
+734 VVLDTSAGFYSVDNP
-749 DPDILGFIPTSQHS
+749 DPEILGFIPTAQHS
-763 GIRDGGD
+763 GIKDGGD

-777 LNYGT
+777 VKYGT

-789 PAGWWQRPR
+789 PSGWWQLPV
-798 EERNGTTL
+798 EQRNGTSL
-806 HIVNGD
+806 HIMNGD
-812 TLGAWWTDDK
+812 TLGAWWSDDQTD
-822 TNFDNPVNL
+822 FDYPVEL

-850 YTFITPNISADVN
+850 YTFITPKISADIN

-884 APKFKLNAKAAYTA
+884 APKYKVNAKVAYTA
-898 EQGWHGNIGFRY
+898 EQGFHGNLGFRY
-910 IPEFEWAAGVHYGII
+910 IPEFEWSAGVHYGII
-925 DEYLVFDTMLGYRF
+925 DQYLVFDTMVGYRF

-948 INNINGDV
+948 INNLNGDI
-956 HREIIGG
+956 HREIVGG

-971 LKLNAKF
+971 LKLNARF

>member
-1 MQLKIKNRTL
+1 MIEKIRNL
-11 IFLFSLSTLFGQNFD
+11 IAITFITCTSLYSQSINLT
-26 ISGKITDGQNGEPL
+26 GKITDSQTDDPL
-40 IGANVVIQWDD
+40 IGANVVLSG
-51 FNTGAATN
+51 NGLSTGAATDIN
-59 SDGEYTIQNVPI
+59 GEYYIKDVPLGSYQI
-71 GNYTLNV
+71 KIT
-78 SYIGYEDHEATI
+78 YIGYSDF
-90 AVNENSVIFNIQL
+90 NSNLEVSSDSQTFNAQL
-103 NISAI
+103 SISAI
-108 QLQEYIVTASRGRR
+108 QLDEYIVTASRRR

-209 DDVKQIEVVLG
+209 DDVRQIEVVLG

-235 NIISKRPQESKGTV
+235 NIISKRPKESKGTV
-249 VGITGGTRNFSKAQV
+249 VGITGGTRNFLKTQV
-264 RHSGSIGNLGYK
+264 RHAGSIGKLGYK

-288 YIEDEEKKAHYKQW
+288 YIENSEKEAHYRQW
-302 QDRDF
+302 LDDA

-314 DLFEDGLAWWD
+314 DYFEDGLAWWD
-325 GWDIKVDRDGNG
+325 GWDIKVDRDGDG
-337 TVDTTYLG
+337 IVDTTYLAK
-345 SDNKIYDR
+345 DNKVNDR
-353 DKDGIDDIP
+353 DEDGISDIP
-362 HFNINNTRFD
+362 HFKINNTRFD

-407 DDWVYQF
+407 DDWIYQF
-414 FQARWVYNNWFAQAY
+414 FQGRWVYKNWYAQAY

-437 TRNMRTGGV
+437 TRNMRTGGI

-457 FQHNRDFNFLETKL
+457 FQHNLDFNFLDTKL

-492 TGGRNPISYD
+492 QPGRNPVSYD
-502 EDGIDNDKDGE
+502 EDGIDNDGDGK

-525 FGLYGQTQS
+525 FGFYSQSQS
-534 KLNENFQLIL
+534 KLSDHFQLIL
-544 SGRLDLHSG
+544 SGRVDLHSG
-553 QQKEGGFKF
+553 QQEDGGIKF
-562 LDDPFS
+562 LKDPLS
-568 GKSIEYYPQI
+568 GETMEYFPQI
-578 SPKIGLLYKPNENQT
+578 SPKIGLLYKPNDSQT
-593 YRLTA
+593 FRLTA

-616 AQYSIFPVVARGNA
+616 AQYSVFPVMARGNKD
-630 NGYTYTRNANGELM
+630 GYTFTRDASGELM
-644 MYDVRAGSQSELRWA
+644 MFDVRAGSSSEFRWSNM
-659 DLPEGSALYI
+659 PTGSALYI
-669 PAVLGREGQF
+669 PAVLGRPGQF

-693 EEIWTYEFGYSGFIG
+693 EEVWTYEFGYSGFISP
-708 KKTRATFDLYY
+708 KIRASFDLYY

-749 DPDILGFIPTSQHS
+749 DPEILGFIPTGEHS
-763 GIRDGGD
+763 GIKDGGD

-777 LNYGT
+777 IEYG
-782 SDWSSTI
+782 SADWESII
-789 PAGWWQRPR
+789 PAGWWDKPADQ
-798 EERNGTTL
+798 RNGTTL
-806 HIVNGD
+806 DYAYGD
-812 TLGAWWTDDK
+812 TLGAWWTDDV

-831 MLTNINYGAVS
+831 MLTNINYGQVT
-842 LWGMDASI
+842 LWGMDASL
-850 YTFITPNISADVN
+850 YAFLTPQISTDVN
-863 FSFLGKTRFWNFLT
+863 FSFLGKTKFWNFLT

-884 APKFKLNAKAAYTA
+884 APKYKINAKMAYNA
-898 EQGWHGNIGFRY
+898 DKGFHGNVGFRY

-939 AEKYDLILN
+939 AERYDLLLN

-971 LKLNAKF
+971 LKLNARF